1 MWILT
6 NRYGIGLV
14 NGQNAR
20 IIAFCFLTL
29 ILSAMPITALT
40 DAFAPINQQLFP
52 IKDTQKRWLAPVH
65 GAVSSLWLASLVDEP
80 LWKVADRLKV
90 VVTRDQNQLNQIET
104 ELAFCGVDAYVFP
117 DWETLTYDEL
127 SPHQDIVSERIN
139 LLTDMPTSGVLLISV
154 QTLMQRVAPPS
165 WVIGQH
171 FDLSV
176 GDTFDINTQR
186 ELLAKAGYRAVE
198 NVFEP
203 GEFAVRGS
211 IIDIFAMGQPFPLR
225 LDLFDDEIETI
236 RFFHP
241 QTQRTLTED
250 DLKALIANNDQ
261 SMGQES
267 LSLLHKLPDISKP
280 ITQFQILPAKEFPLE
295 EGREI
300 FRTNFAE
307 MFPNASSRKLELHK
321 DVMAGI
327 ASSGLEYYQPLF
339 FDLKDWEA
347 ESTLF
352 SYLPSDAL
360 FITDELISEKQA
372 DYWSQIQRRYEERRH
387 DLDKPIVAPE
397 WLYLLSN
404 ALNEQLNRYPRV
416 ILSARDELAT
426 MTDVAAIDVAATDSE
441 DMSLEQQ
448 SQLQLQTTS
457 NKQQGLVTLSALV
470 PPQLSVNHQKAEPLA
485 ELLAFLELQAQT
497 GTPVLIVAET
507 AGRREILIELFKGKI
522 DIKAYSSF
530 EDFLATDHAHKAA
543 QHNTLPHVGLTVAPI
558 ERGIY
563 VPERLVMI
571 SETQLFGR
579 QVLQTRRRRQSGVS
593 EEFLVKSVTEMTEG
607 SPIVHIEHGIG
618 RYNGLITLDVGDGE
632 QEFIHLKYADDAS
645 IYVPVAN
652 LQLISRYS
660 GGDPALAPLH
670 KIGSGKWDKAKQKA
684 LEQIHDVA
692 AELLHMQARREA
704 KVGIHFKI
712 ELSQYELFASQFAYE
727 ETPDQ
732 ANAIHAVMHDM
743 KQNQPMDRL
752 ICGDVGFGKT
762 EVAMRAAFIAVSAG
776 YQVAVLVPTTLLAGQ
791 HEDNFRDRF
800 ADWPVRIET
809 LSRFGG
815 KKHQQTVLADLAA
828 GKVDIVI
835 GTHKLLQED
844 VKFANLGLMVVDE
857 EHRFGVR
864 HKERIK
870 AIQTNVDS
878 LSMTATPIPRTLN
891 MALSGMRDMSIIAT
905 PPARRLA
912 IKTFVMQKTQALMKE
927 AILRELLRGGQ
938 VYLLH
943 NDVASIER
951 MAETIRELVPE
962 ARVGVAHGQM
972 QERQLEQIMQQF
984 YHKKFNV
991 LVCTTIIE
999 TGIDVPNANTII
1011 IERADK
1017 FGLAQLHQ
1025 LRGRVGRSH
1034 HQAYCYL
1041 LVPSIKGL
1049 KGDAKRRLHAIER
1062 ANTLGAGFM
1071 LASEDL
1077 EIRGAGEILGK
1088 QQSGNMQAIGF
1099 SLYMDMLERA
1109 TKAIKA
1115 GKEPDLNTPLSLT
1128 SEINLHSSALIPEE
1142 YLHDVHQRLLFYKRI
1157 SNADDK
1163 EALTDIRT
1171 EMIDRFGTLPDQTK
1185 QLFAIHG
1192 LRLQAEPLK
1201 INKIDANSNSMTL
1214 EFAPDTPVDALAI
1227 IKLIQ
1232 SDGQRY
1238 RMNGASGIRY
1248 SDADKLQTAQQRVTV
1263 IQELLR
1269 YFNEHMVFEST

>member
-1 MWILT
+1 
-6 NRYGIGLV
+6 
-14 NGQNAR
+14 
-20 IIAFCFLTL
+20 
-29 ILSAMPITALT
+29 MPITALT

-52 IKDTQKRWLAPVH
+52 IQNAQRRWLAPVH
-65 GAVSSLWLASLVDEP
+65 GAVSSLWLASLVQAP
-80 LWKVADRLKV
+80 IWNVAERLKV

-104 ELAFCGVDAYVFP
+104 ELAFCGVDAHVFP

-154 QTLMQRVAPPS
+154 QALMHRVAPPS
-165 WVIGQH
+165 WLIGQH

-176 GDTFDINTQR
+176 GDQFDINTQR
-186 ELLAKAGYRAVE
+186 SLLAKAGYRAVD

-236 RFFHP
+236 RFFNP
-241 QTQRTLTED
+241 QTQRTLTVD
-250 DLKALIANNDQ
+250 DLKSMMSGNDS
-261 SMGQES
+261 SMGKES

-280 ITQFQILPAKEFPLE
+280 IKQFQILPAKEFPLD
-295 EGREI
+295 EGRET
-300 FRTNFAE
+300 FRTNFAA
-307 MFPNASSRKLELHK
+307 MFPNSNSRKFELHK

-339 FDLKDWEA
+339 FDLKDWTV
-347 ESTLF
+347 ESSLF
-352 SYLPSDAL
+352 AYLPSDTL
-360 FITDELISEKQA
+360 FITDELINEKQA

-387 DLDKPIVAPE
+387 DIDKPIVAPE
-397 WLYLLSN
+397 LLYLLSN
-404 ALNEQLNRYPRV
+404 TLNEHLNHYPRV
-416 ILSARDELAT
+416 ILSARNELST
-426 MTDVAAIDVAATDSE
+426 MNDASAIDETV
-441 DMSLEQQ
+441 LE
-448 SQLQLQTTS
+448 SQLQLFEQPQLDFVQ
-457 NKQQGLVTLSALV
+457 NKQQGLVTLSALE
-470 PPQLSVNHQKAEPLA
+470 PPQLAVNHQKAEPLT
-485 ELLAFLELQAQT
+485 ELLAFLDLQAQT
-497 GTPVLIVAET
+497 ATPVLIVSET

-522 DIKAYSSF
+522 EIKAYDSF
-530 EDFLATDHAHKAA
+530 EAFLAADKTTGLNAKK
-543 QHNTLPHVGLTVAPI
+543 LPQVGLTVAPI
-558 ERGIY
+558 ERGVY
-563 VPERLVMI
+563 VPERLVLI

-593 EEFLVKSVTEMTEG
+593 EEFLVKSVTEITDG
-607 SPIVHIEHGIG
+607 SPVVHIEHGIG

-652 LQLISRYS
+652 LQMINRYS

-692 AELLHMQARREA
+692 AELLNIQARREA

-712 ELSQYELFASQFAYE
+712 DISQYELFASQFAFE

-732 ANAIHAVMHDM
+732 ASAIHAVMEDM

-791 HEDNFRDRF
+791 HEDNFRNRF

-815 KKHQQTVLADLAA
+815 KKHQDTVLTDLEA

-835 GTHKLLQED
+835 GTHKLLQPD
-844 VKFANLGLMVVDE
+844 VKFSNLGLMIVDE

-870 AIQTNVDS
+870 AIQTDVDS
-878 LSMTATPIPRTLN
+878 MSMTATPIPRTLN

-912 IKTFVMQKTQALMKE
+912 IKTFVMQKTDALMKE

-972 QERQLEQIMQQF
+972 QERQLEQVMQQY

-991 LVCTTIIE
+991 LICSTIIE

-1115 GKEPDLNTPLSLT
+1115 GKEPDLSTPLSLT

-1157 SNADDK
+1157 GNADDK

-1171 EMIDRFGTLPDQTK
+1171 EMIDRFGVLPEQTK
-1185 QLFAIHG
+1185 QLFAVHG
-1192 LRLQAEPLK
+1192 LRIQAEPLK

-1232 SDGQRY
+1232 ANGQRY

-1248 SDADKLQTAQQRVTV
+1248 QDADKLATPQQRVTV
-1263 IQELLR
+1263 IQELLS
-1269 YFNEHMVFEST
+1269 YFSKHMVVESV

>member
-1 MWILT
+1 
-6 NRYGIGLV
+6 
-14 NGQNAR
+14 
-20 IIAFCFLTL
+20 
-29 ILSAMPITALT
+29 MPITALT

-52 IKDTQKRWLAPVH
+52 IQNAQRRWLAPVH
-65 GAVSSLWLASLVDEP
+65 GAVSSLWLASLVQAP
-80 LWKVADRLKV
+80 IWNVAERLKV

-104 ELAFCGVDAYVFP
+104 ELAFCGVDAHVFP

-154 QTLMQRVAPPS
+154 QALMHRVAPPS
-165 WVIGQH
+165 WLIGQH

-176 GDTFDINTQR
+176 GDQFDINTQR
-186 ELLAKAGYRAVE
+186 SLLAKAGYRAVD

-236 RFFHP
+236 RFFNP
-241 QTQRTLTED
+241 QTQRTLTVD
-250 DLKALIANNDQ
+250 DLKSMMSGNDS
-261 SMGQES
+261 SMGKES

-280 ITQFQILPAKEFPLE
+280 IKQFQILPAKEFPLD
-295 EGREI
+295 EGRET
-300 FRTNFAE
+300 FRTNFAA
-307 MFPNASSRKLELHK
+307 MFPNSNSRKFELHK

-339 FDLKDWEA
+339 FDLKDWTV
-347 ESTLF
+347 ESSLF
-352 SYLPSDAL
+352 AYLPSDTL
-360 FITDELISEKQA
+360 FITDELINEKQA

-387 DLDKPIVAPE
+387 DIDKPIVAPE
-397 WLYLLSN
+397 LLYLLSN
-404 ALNEQLNRYPRV
+404 TLNEHLNHYPRV
-416 ILSARDELAT
+416 ILSARNELST
-426 MTDVAAIDVAATDSE
+426 MNDASAIDETV
-441 DMSLEQQ
+441 LE
-448 SQLQLQTTS
+448 SQLQLFEQPQLDFVQ
-457 NKQQGLVTLSALV
+457 NKQQGLVTLSALE
-470 PPQLSVNHQKAEPLA
+470 PPQLAVNHQKAEPLT
-485 ELLAFLELQAQT
+485 ELLAFLDLQAQT
-497 GTPVLIVAET
+497 ATPVLIVSET

-522 DIKAYSSF
+522 EIKAYDSF
-530 EDFLATDHAHKAA
+530 EAFLAADKTTGLNAKK
-543 QHNTLPHVGLTVAPI
+543 LPQVGLTVAPI
-558 ERGIY
+558 ERGVY
-563 VPERLVMI
+563 VPERLVLI

-593 EEFLVKSVTEMTEG
+593 EEFLVKSVTEITDG
-607 SPIVHIEHGIG
+607 SPVVHIEHGIG

-652 LQLISRYS
+652 LQMINRYS

-692 AELLHMQARREA
+692 AELLNIQARREA

-712 ELSQYELFASQFAYE
+712 DISQYELFASQFAFE

-732 ANAIHAVMHDM
+732 ASAIHAVMEDM

-791 HEDNFRDRF
+791 HEDNFRNRF

-815 KKHQQTVLADLAA
+815 KKHQDTVLTDLEA

-835 GTHKLLQED
+835 GTHKLLQPD
-844 VKFANLGLMVVDE
+844 VKFSNLGLMIVDE

-870 AIQTNVDS
+870 AIQTDVDS
-878 LSMTATPIPRTLN
+878 MSMTATPIPRTLN

-912 IKTFVMQKTQALMKE
+912 IKTFVMQKTDALMKE

-972 QERQLEQIMQQF
+972 QERQLEQVMQQY

-991 LVCTTIIE
+991 LICSTIIE

-1088 QQSGNMQAIGF
+1088 QQSGNMQAMGF

-1115 GKEPDLNTPLSLT
+1115 GKEPDLSTPLSLT

-1157 SNADDK
+1157 GNADDK

-1171 EMIDRFGTLPDQTK
+1171 EMIDRFGVLPEQTK
-1185 QLFAIHG
+1185 QLFAVHG
-1192 LRLQAEPLK
+1192 LRIQAEPLK

-1232 SDGQRY
+1232 ANGQHY

-1248 SDADKLQTAQQRVTV
+1248 QDADKLATPQQRVTV
-1263 IQELLR
+1263 IQELLS
-1269 YFNEHMVFEST
+1269 YFSKHMVVESV

>member
-1 MWILT
+1 
-6 NRYGIGLV
+6 
-14 NGQNAR
+14 
-20 IIAFCFLTL
+20 
-29 ILSAMPITALT
+29 MPITALT

-52 IKDTQKRWLAPVH
+52 IDNAQRRWLTPVH
-65 GAVSSLWLASLVDEP
+65 GAVSSLWLASLIQSPFWD
-80 LWKVADRLKV
+80 VAERLKV

-139 LLTDMPTSGVLLISV
+139 LLTDMPTSGVLLISI
-154 QTLMQRVAPPS
+154 QALMHRVAPPS
-165 WVIGQH
+165 WLIGQH

-176 GDTFDINTQR
+176 GDQFDINTQR

-250 DLKALIANNDQ
+250 DLKAMLSGNDS
-261 SMGQES
+261 SMGKES
-267 LSLLHKLPDISKP
+267 ISLLHKLPDISKP
-280 ITQFQILPAKEFPLE
+280 IQQFQILPAKEFPLE
-295 EGREI
+295 EGRET
-300 FRTNFAE
+300 FRMNFAA
-307 MFPNASSRKLELHK
+307 MFPNTSSRKFELYK

-327 ASSGLEYYQPLF
+327 SSSGVEYYQPLF
-339 FDLKDWEA
+339 FDLKDWA
-347 ESTLF
+347 QESSLF
-352 SYLPSDAL
+352 AYLPSNAL
-360 FITDELISEKQA
+360 LITDELISEHQVE
-372 DYWSQIQRRYEERRH
+372 YWSQIQRRYEERRH
-387 DLDKPIVAPE
+387 DIDKPIVAPE
-397 WLYLLSN
+397 LLYLLSN
-404 ALNEQLNRYPRV
+404 TLNEHLNRYPRV
-416 ILSARDELAT
+416 ILSARNELVQ
-426 MTDVAAIDVAATDSE
+426 MTDVASIDNESSVSE
-441 DMSLEQQ
+441 PPSAL
-448 SQLQLQTTS
+448 TV
-457 NKQQGLVTLSALV
+457 NKQQGLVTLNV
-470 PPQLSVNHQKAEPLA
+470 QPPPQLAVNHQKSEPLA
-485 ELLAFLELQAQT
+485 ELLAFLGLQAQAA
-497 GTPVLIVAET
+497 TPVLIVAET

-522 DIKAYSSF
+522 DITAYATF
-530 EDFLATDHAHKAA
+530 KEFLAAEHSSAL
-543 QHNTLPHVGLTVAPI
+543 NTNNQRPHVGLTVAPI
-558 ERGIY
+558 ERGVY
-563 VPERLVMI
+563 VPERLVVI

-593 EEFLVKSVTEMTEG
+593 EEFLVKSVTEMTQG

-618 RYNGLITLDVGDGE
+618 RYNGLITLDVGDGD
-632 QEFIHLKYADDAS
+632 QEFIHLKYADEAS

-652 LQLISRYS
+652 LQMISRYS

-670 KIGSGKWDKAKQKA
+670 KIGSGKWDRAKQKA

-692 AELLHMQARREA
+692 AELLNIQARREA

-712 ELSQYELFASQFAYE
+712 DISQYELFASQFAFE

-732 ANAIHAVMHDM
+732 ANAIHAVMEDM

-815 KKHQQTVLADLAA
+815 KKHQQTVLTDLAA

-835 GTHKLLQED
+835 GTHKLLQPD
-844 VKFANLGLMVVDE
+844 VKFSNLGLMIVDE

-870 AIQTNVDS
+870 AIQTDVDS
-878 LSMTATPIPRTLN
+878 MSMTATPIPRTLN

-912 IKTFVMQKTQALMKE
+912 IKTFVMQKTDALMKE

-972 QERQLEQIMQQF
+972 QERQLEQVMEQF
-984 YHKKFNV
+984 YHKNFNV
-991 LVCTTIIE
+991 LICSTIIE

-1041 LVPSIKGL
+1041 LVPSLKGL

-1115 GKEPDLNTPLSLT
+1115 GREPDLNTPLSLT

-1157 SNADDK
+1157 SNADDR
-1163 EALTDIRT
+1163 EALIDIRT

-1185 QLFAIHG
+1185 QLFAVHG
-1192 LRLQAEPLK
+1192 LRIQAEPLM

-1232 SDGQRY
+1232 NDGQRY

-1248 SDADKLQTAQQRVTV
+1248 SDSAKLATAQQRVTAV
-1263 IQELLR
+1263 QDLLR
-1269 YFNEHMVFEST
+1269 YFDNHKVVEPA

>member
-1 MWILT
+1 M
-6 NRYGIGLV
+6 
-14 NGQNAR
+14 
-20 IIAFCFLTL
+20 
-29 ILSAMPITALT
+29 
-40 DAFAPINQQLFP
+40 
-52 IKDTQKRWLAPVH
+52 
-65 GAVSSLWLASLVDEP
+65 
-80 LWKVADRLKV
+80 
-90 VVTRDQNQLNQIET
+90 
-104 ELAFCGVDAYVFP
+104 
-117 DWETLTYDEL
+117 
-127 SPHQDIVSERIN
+127 SER
-139 LLTDMPTSGVLLISV
+139 
-154 QTLMQRVAPPS
+154 Q
-165 WVIGQH
+165 
-171 FDLSV
+171 
-176 GDTFDINTQR
+176 
-186 ELLAKAGYRAVE
+186 VE
-198 NVFEP
+198 
-203 GEFAVRGS
+203 
-211 IIDIFAMGQPFPLR
+211 
-225 LDLFDDEIETI
+225 
-236 RFFHP
+236 
-241 QTQRTLTED
+241 
-250 DLKALIANNDQ
+250 
-261 SMGQES
+261 
-267 LSLLHKLPDISKP
+267 
-280 ITQFQILPAKEFPLE
+280 
-295 EGREI
+295 
-300 FRTNFAE
+300 
-307 MFPNASSRKLELHK
+307 
-321 DVMAGI
+321 
-327 ASSGLEYYQPLF
+327 
-339 FDLKDWEA
+339 
-347 ESTLF
+347 
-352 SYLPSDAL
+352 
-360 FITDELISEKQA
+360 
-372 DYWSQIQRRYEERRH
+372 YWSQIQRRYEERRH
-387 DLDKPIVAPE
+387 DIDKPVVAPE
-397 WLYLLSN
+397 LLYLLSN
-404 ALNEQLNRYPRV
+404 TLNEQLNNYPRV
-416 ILSARDELAT
+416 ILSARTELAT
-426 MTDVAAIDVAATDSE
+426 MTDVAAIDDDSLNL
-441 DMSLEQQ
+441 SFPLEPQPA
-448 SQLQLQTTS
+448 ST
-457 NKQQGLVTLSALV
+457 KQQGLVTLTAQE
-470 PPQLSVNHQKAEPLA
+470 PPQLAVNHQKAEPLA
-485 ELLAFLELQAQT
+485 ALLEFLELQAQT

-522 DIKAYSSF
+522 DIQAYASF
-530 EDFLATDHAHKAA
+530 KTFLAADKTII
-543 QHNTLPHVGLTVAPI
+543 HNGTVANNTRPQVGLTVAPI
-558 ERGIY
+558 ERGVY
-563 VPERLVMI
+563 VPERLVLI

-593 EEFLVKSVTEMTEG
+593 EEFLVKSVTEMTQG

-632 QEFIHLKYADDAS
+632 QEFIHLKYADEAS

-652 LQLISRYS
+652 LQMISRYS

-692 AELLHMQARREA
+692 AELLNMQARREA

-712 ELSQYELFASQFAYE
+712 DLSQYELFASQFEFE

-732 ANAIHAVMHDM
+732 ANAIYAVMDDM

-776 YQVAVLVPTTLLAGQ
+776 YQVAILVPTTLLAGQ

-800 ADWPVRIET
+800 ADWPIRIET

-815 KKHQQTVLADLAA
+815 KKHQQTVLEDLAA

-835 GTHKLLQED
+835 GTHKILQPD
-844 VKFANLGLMVVDE
+844 VKFSNLGLMIVDE

-870 AIQTNVDS
+870 AIQTDVDS
-878 LSMTATPIPRTLN
+878 MSMTATPIPRTLN

-905 PPARRLA
+905 PPARRLS
-912 IKTFVMQKTQALMKE
+912 IKTFVMQKTEALMKE

-972 QERQLEQIMQQF
+972 QERQLEQVMQQF

-991 LVCTTIIE
+991 LICSTIIE

-1041 LVPSIKGL
+1041 LVPSLKGL

-1115 GKEPDLNTPLSLT
+1115 GREPDLNTPLSLT

-1163 EALTDIRT
+1163 DSLIDIRT

-1185 QLFAIHG
+1185 QLFAVHG
-1192 LRLQAEPLK
+1192 LRTQAEPLM
-1201 INKIDANSNSMTL
+1201 INKIDASSNSVTL

-1248 SDADKLQTAQQRVTV
+1248 SDADKLATPQQRVIAV
-1263 IQELLR
+1263 QELLG
-1269 YFNEHMVFEST
+1269 YFSDHKVAEPA

>member
-1 MWILT
+1 M
-6 NRYGIGLV
+6 
-14 NGQNAR
+14 
-20 IIAFCFLTL
+20 
-29 ILSAMPITALT
+29 SITALT
-40 DAFAPINQQLFP
+40 DAFDPINQQLFP
-52 IKDTQKRWLAPVH
+52 IQNAERRWLAPVH
-65 GAVSSLWLASLVDEP
+65 GAVSSLWLASLVQTP
-80 LWKVADRLKV
+80 LWDVADRLKV

-154 QTLMQRVAPPS
+154 QALMHRVAPPS
-165 WVIGQH
+165 WLIGQH

-176 GDTFDINTQR
+176 GDRFDINTQR

-236 RFFHP
+236 RFFNP
-241 QTQRTLTED
+241 QTQRTLTVD
-250 DLKALIANNDQ
+250 DLKTMISGNDS
-261 SMGQES
+261 SMGKES

-280 ITQFQILPAKEFPLE
+280 IKQFQILPAKEFPLD
-295 EGREI
+295 EGRET
-300 FRTNFAE
+300 FRTNFAA
-307 MFPNASSRKLELHK
+307 MFPNASSRKSELHK

-339 FDLKDWEA
+339 FDLKDWMA
-347 ESTLF
+347 ESNLF

-360 FITDELISEKQA
+360 FITDELINEKQA

-387 DLDKPIVAPE
+387 DIDKPIVAPE
-397 WLYLLSN
+397 LLYLLSN
-404 ALNEQLNRYPRV
+404 SLNEHLNHYPRV
-416 ILSARDELAT
+416 ILSARNELAT
-426 MTDVAAIDVAATDSE
+426 MTDVAAIDSIDNDDATLASE
-441 DMSLEQQ
+441 QLSL
-448 SQLQLQTTS
+448 TP
-457 NKQQGLVTLSALV
+457 KKQGLVTLSAQE
-470 PPQLSVNHQKAEPLA
+470 PPQLPVNHQKAEPLS

-497 GTPVLIVAET
+497 ATPVLIVAET
-507 AGRREILIELFKGKI
+507 AGRREILIELFKGQL
-522 DIKAYSSF
+522 DVKAYDSF
-530 EDFLATDHAHKAA
+530 EAFLAADKSK
-543 QHNTLPHVGLTVAPI
+543 NKSNKLPQVGLTIAPI
-558 ERGIY
+558 ERGVY
-563 VPERLVMI
+563 VPERLVVI

-593 EEFLVKSVTEMTEG
+593 EEFLVKSVTEITEG
-607 SPIVHIEHGIG
+607 SPVVHIEHGIG

-652 LQLISRYS
+652 LQMINRYS

-692 AELLHMQARREA
+692 AELLNMQARREA

-712 ELSQYELFASQFAYE
+712 DPSQYELFASQFAFE

-732 ANAIHAVMHDM
+732 ANAIHAVMEDM
-743 KQNQPMDRL
+743 RQNQPMDRL

-815 KKHQQTVLADLAA
+815 KKHQDTVLTDLAA

-835 GTHKLLQED
+835 GTHKLLQPD
-844 VKFANLGLMVVDE
+844 VKFSNLGLMIVDE

-870 AIQTNVDS
+870 AIQTDVDS
-878 LSMTATPIPRTLN
+878 MSMTATPIPRTLN

-912 IKTFVMQKTQALMKE
+912 IKTFVMQKTDALLKE

-951 MAETIRELVPE
+951 MAETVRELVPE

-972 QERQLEQIMQQF
+972 QERQLEQVMQQF

-991 LVCTTIIE
+991 LICSTIIE
-999 TGIDVPNANTII
+999 TGIDVPNATTII

-1115 GKEPDLNTPLSLT
+1115 GKEPDLSTPLSLT

-1185 QLFAIHG
+1185 QLFAVHG
-1192 LRLQAEPLK
+1192 LRIQAEPLK
-1201 INKIDANSNSMTL
+1201 INKIDANSSSLTL

-1227 IKLIQ
+1227 IQLIQ
-1232 SDGQRY
+1232 KDGQRY

-1248 SDADKLQTAQQRVTV
+1248 QDSNKLATPQQRVSV
-1263 IQELLR
+1263 IQDLLR
-1269 YFNEHMVFEST
+1269 YFSEHTVTESA

>member
-1 MWILT
+1 
-6 NRYGIGLV
+6 
-14 NGQNAR
+14 
-20 IIAFCFLTL
+20 
-29 ILSAMPITALT
+29 MPITALT

-52 IKDTQKRWLAPVH
+52 IDNAQRRWLTPVH
-65 GAVSSLWLASLVDEP
+65 GAVSSLWLASLIQSPFWD
-80 LWKVADRLKV
+80 VAERLKV

-139 LLTDMPTSGVLLISV
+139 LLTDMPTSGVLLISI
-154 QTLMQRVAPPS
+154 QALMHRVAPPS
-165 WVIGQH
+165 WLIGQH

-176 GDTFDINTQR
+176 GDQFDINTQR

-250 DLKALIANNDQ
+250 DLKAMLSGNDS
-261 SMGQES
+261 SMGKES
-267 LSLLHKLPDISKP
+267 ISLLHKLPDISKP
-280 ITQFQILPAKEFPLE
+280 IQQFQILPAKEFPLE
-295 EGREI
+295 EGRET
-300 FRTNFAE
+300 FRMNFAA
-307 MFPNASSRKLELHK
+307 MFPNTSSRKFELYK

-327 ASSGLEYYQPLF
+327 SSSGVEYYQPLF
-339 FDLKDWEA
+339 FDLKDWVQ
-347 ESTLF
+347 ESSLF
-352 SYLPSDAL
+352 AYLPSNAL
-360 FITDELISEKQA
+360 LITDELISEHQVE
-372 DYWSQIQRRYEERRH
+372 YWSQIQRRYEERRH
-387 DLDKPIVAPE
+387 DIDKPIVAPE
-397 WLYLLSN
+397 LLYLLSN
-404 ALNEQLNRYPRV
+404 TLNEHLNRYPRV
-416 ILSARDELAT
+416 ILSARNELVQ
-426 MTDVAAIDVAATDSE
+426 MTDVASIDNESSVSALTV
-441 DMSLEQQ
+441 
-448 SQLQLQTTS
+448 
-457 NKQQGLVTLSALV
+457 NKQQGLVTLNV
-470 PPQLSVNHQKAEPLA
+470 QPPPQLAVNHQKSEPLA
-485 ELLAFLELQAQT
+485 ELLAFLGLQAQAA
-497 GTPVLIVAET
+497 TPVLIVAET

-522 DIKAYSSF
+522 DVTAYATF
-530 EDFLATDHAHKAA
+530 KEFLAAEHSSAL
-543 QHNTLPHVGLTVAPI
+543 NTNNQRPHVGLTVAPI
-558 ERGIY
+558 ERGVY
-563 VPERLVMI
+563 VPERLVII

-593 EEFLVKSVTEMTEG
+593 EEFLVKSVTEMTQG

-618 RYNGLITLDVGDGE
+618 RYNGLITLDVGDGD
-632 QEFIHLKYADDAS
+632 QEFIHLKYADEAS

-652 LQLISRYS
+652 LQMISRYS

-670 KIGSGKWDKAKQKA
+670 KIGSGKWDRAKQKA

-692 AELLHMQARREA
+692 AELLNIQARREA

-712 ELSQYELFASQFAYE
+712 DISQYELFASQFAFE

-732 ANAIHAVMHDM
+732 ANAIHAVMEDM

-815 KKHQQTVLADLAA
+815 KKHQQTVLTDLAA

-835 GTHKLLQED
+835 GTHKLLQPD
-844 VKFANLGLMVVDE
+844 VKFSNLGLMIVDE

-870 AIQTNVDS
+870 AIQTDVDS
-878 LSMTATPIPRTLN
+878 MSMTATPIPRTLN

-912 IKTFVMQKTQALMKE
+912 IKTFVMQKTDALMKE

-972 QERQLEQIMQQF
+972 QERQLEQVMEQF
-984 YHKKFNV
+984 YHKNFNV
-991 LVCTTIIE
+991 LICSTIIE

-1041 LVPSIKGL
+1041 LVPSLKGL

-1115 GKEPDLNTPLSLT
+1115 GREPDLNTPLSLT

-1157 SNADDK
+1157 SNADDR
-1163 EALTDIRT
+1163 EALIDIRT

-1185 QLFAIHG
+1185 QLFAVHG
-1192 LRLQAEPLK
+1192 LRIQAEPLM

-1232 SDGQRY
+1232 TDGQRY

-1248 SDADKLQTAQQRVTV
+1248 SDSAKLATAQQRVTAV
-1263 IQELLR
+1263 QDLLR
-1269 YFNEHMVFEST
+1269 YFDNHKVVEPA

>member
-1 MWILT
+1 
-6 NRYGIGLV
+6 
-14 NGQNAR
+14 
-20 IIAFCFLTL
+20 
-29 ILSAMPITALT
+29 MPITALT

-52 IKDTQKRWLAPVH
+52 IDNAQRRWLTPVH
-65 GAVSSLWLASLVDEP
+65 GAVSSLWLASLIQSPFWD
-80 LWKVADRLKV
+80 VAERLKV

-139 LLTDMPTSGVLLISV
+139 LLTDMPTSGVLLISI
-154 QTLMQRVAPPS
+154 QALMHRVAPPS
-165 WVIGQH
+165 WLIGQH

-176 GDTFDINTQR
+176 GDQFDINTQR

-250 DLKALIANNDQ
+250 DLKAMLSGNDS
-261 SMGQES
+261 SMGKES
-267 LSLLHKLPDISKP
+267 ISLLHKLPDISKP
-280 ITQFQILPAKEFPLE
+280 IQQFQILPAKEFPLE
-295 EGREI
+295 EGRET
-300 FRTNFAE
+300 FRMNFAA
-307 MFPNASSRKLELHK
+307 MFPNTSSRKFELYK

-327 ASSGLEYYQPLF
+327 SSSGVEYYQPLF
-339 FDLKDWEA
+339 FDLKDWA
-347 ESTLF
+347 QESSLF
-352 SYLPSDAL
+352 AYLPSNAL
-360 FITDELISEKQA
+360 LITDELISEHQVE
-372 DYWSQIQRRYEERRH
+372 YWSQIQRRYEERRH
-387 DLDKPIVAPE
+387 DIDKPIVAPE
-397 WLYLLSN
+397 LLYLLSN
-404 ALNEQLNRYPRV
+404 TLNEHLNRYPRV
-416 ILSARDELAT
+416 ILSARNELVQ
-426 MTDVAAIDVAATDSE
+426 MTDVASIDNESSVSE
-441 DMSLEQQ
+441 PPSAL
-448 SQLQLQTTS
+448 TV
-457 NKQQGLVTLSALV
+457 NKQQGLVTLNV
-470 PPQLSVNHQKAEPLA
+470 QPPPQLAVNHQKSEPLA
-485 ELLAFLELQAQT
+485 ELLAFLGLQAQAA
-497 GTPVLIVAET
+497 TPVLIVAET

-522 DIKAYSSF
+522 DVTAYATF
-530 EDFLATDHAHKAA
+530 KEFLAAEHSSAL
-543 QHNTLPHVGLTVAPI
+543 NTNNQRPHVGLTVAPI
-558 ERGIY
+558 ERGVY
-563 VPERLVMI
+563 VPERLVVI

-593 EEFLVKSVTEMTEG
+593 EEFLVKSVTEMTQG

-618 RYNGLITLDVGDGE
+618 RYNGLITLDVGDGD
-632 QEFIHLKYADDAS
+632 QEFIHLKYADEAS

-652 LQLISRYS
+652 LQMISRYS

-670 KIGSGKWDKAKQKA
+670 KIGSGKWDRAKQKA

-692 AELLHMQARREA
+692 AELLNIQARREA

-712 ELSQYELFASQFAYE
+712 DISQYELFASQFAFE

-732 ANAIHAVMHDM
+732 ANAIHAVMEDM

-815 KKHQQTVLADLAA
+815 KKHQQTVLTDLAA

-835 GTHKLLQED
+835 GTHKLLQPD
-844 VKFANLGLMVVDE
+844 VKFSNLGLMIVDE

-870 AIQTNVDS
+870 AIQTDVDS
-878 LSMTATPIPRTLN
+878 MSMTATPIPRTLN

-912 IKTFVMQKTQALMKE
+912 IKTFVMQKTDALMKE

-972 QERQLEQIMQQF
+972 QERQLEQVMEQF
-984 YHKKFNV
+984 YHKNFNV
-991 LVCTTIIE
+991 LICSTIIE

-1041 LVPSIKGL
+1041 LVPSLKGL

-1115 GKEPDLNTPLSLT
+1115 GREPDLNTPLSLT

-1157 SNADDK
+1157 SNADDR
-1163 EALTDIRT
+1163 EALIDIRT

-1185 QLFAIHG
+1185 QLFAVHG
-1192 LRLQAEPLK
+1192 LRIQAEPLM

-1232 SDGQRY
+1232 TDGQRY

-1248 SDADKLQTAQQRVTV
+1248 SDSAKLATAQQRVTAV
-1263 IQELLR
+1263 QELLR
-1269 YFNEHMVFEST
+1269 YFDNHKVVEPA

>member
-1 MWILT
+1 
-6 NRYGIGLV
+6 
-14 NGQNAR
+14 
-20 IIAFCFLTL
+20 
-29 ILSAMPITALT
+29 MPITALT
-40 DAFAPINQQLFP
+40 DAFDPINQQLFP
-52 IKDTQKRWLAPVH
+52 IQNAQRRWLAPVH
-65 GAVSSLWLASLVDEP
+65 GAVSSLWLASLVQGSIWD
-80 LWKVADRLKV
+80 VADRLKV

-154 QTLMQRVAPPS
+154 QALMHRVAPPS
-165 WVIGQH
+165 WLIGQH

-176 GDTFDINTQR
+176 GDQFDINTQR
-186 ELLAKAGYRAVE
+186 GLLAKAGYRAVE

-236 RFFHP
+236 RFFNP
-241 QTQRTLTED
+241 QTQRTLTVD
-250 DLKALIANNDQ
+250 DLKSMMSGNDS
-261 SMGQES
+261 SMDKES

-280 ITQFQILPAKEFPLE
+280 IQQFQILPAKEFPLD
-295 EGREI
+295 EGRET
-300 FRTNFAE
+300 FRTNFAAI
-307 MFPNASSRKLELHK
+307 FPNTSSRKFELHK

-347 ESTLF
+347 ESSLF
-352 SYLPSDAL
+352 AYLPSNAL
-360 FITDELISEKQA
+360 FITDELINEKQA

-387 DLDKPIVAPE
+387 DIDKPIVAPE
-397 WLYLLSN
+397 LLYLLSN
-404 ALNEQLNRYPRV
+404 KLNEHLNDYPRV
-416 ILSARDELAT
+416 ILSARDELAL
-426 MTDVAAIDVAATDSE
+426 MTDVADVDNESS
-441 DMSLEQQ
+441 SLEPA
-448 SQLQLQTTS
+448 S
-457 NKQQGLVTLSALV
+457 NKPQGLVRLSAQS
-470 PPQLSVNHQKAEPLA
+470 PPQLAVNHQKSEPLA
-485 ELLAFLELQAQT
+485 ELLAFLEIQEKT
-497 GTPVLIVAET
+497 STPVLIVAET
-507 AGRREILIELFKGKI
+507 AGRREILIELFKGKV
-522 DIKAYSSF
+522 DIKAYDSF
-530 EDFLATDHAHKAA
+530 EAFLVADKTSGIGYSK
-543 QHNTLPHVGLTVAPI
+543 LPKVGLTVAPI
-558 ERGIY
+558 ERGVY
-563 VPERLVMI
+563 VPERLVLI

-593 EEFLVKSVTEMTEG
+593 EEFLVKSVTEITQG
-607 SPIVHIEHGIG
+607 SPVVHIEHGVG

-632 QEFIHLKYADDAS
+632 QEFIHLKYDGDAS

-652 LQLISRYS
+652 LQMINRYS

-692 AELLHMQARREA
+692 AELLNMQARREA

-712 ELSQYELFASQFAYE
+712 DSSQYDLFASQFAFE

-732 ANAIHAVMHDM
+732 ANAIHAVMEDM

-815 KKHQQTVLADLAA
+815 KKHQDTVLADLAA

-835 GTHKLLQED
+835 GTHKLLQPD
-844 VKFANLGLMVVDE
+844 VKFSNLGLMIVDE

-870 AIQTNVDS
+870 AIQTDVDS
-878 LSMTATPIPRTLN
+878 MSMTATPIPRTLN

-912 IKTFVMQKTQALMKE
+912 IKTFVMQKTEALMKE

-972 QERQLEQIMQQF
+972 QERQLEQVMQQY

-991 LVCTTIIE
+991 LVCSTIIE

-1088 QQSGNMQAIGF
+1088 QQSGNMQVIGF

-1115 GKEPDLNTPLSLT
+1115 GKQPDLSTPLSLT

-1171 EMIDRFGTLPDQTK
+1171 EMIDRFGILPDQTK

-1201 INKIDANSNSMTL
+1201 INKIDANGSSMTL

-1232 SDGQRY
+1232 TDGQRY

-1248 SDADKLQTAQQRVTV
+1248 QNADKLETPQQRVTV

-1269 YFNEHMVFEST
+1269 YFSEHMVSEPA

>member
-1 MWILT
+1 MP
-6 NRYGIGLV
+6 
-14 NGQNAR
+14 
-20 IIAFCFLTL
+20 F
-29 ILSAMPITALT
+29 MPITALT
-40 DAFAPINQQLFP
+40 DAFYPINKRLFP
-52 IKDTQKRWLAPVH
+52 IKDHQRRWLSPVH
-65 GAVSSLWLASLVDEP
+65 GAVGSLWLASLVSTD
-80 LWKVADRLKV
+80 LWEVANRLKV
-90 VVTRDQNQLNQIET
+90 MVARDQNQLNQIET

-139 LLTDMPTSGVLLISV
+139 LLTDMPTTGILLISV

-165 WVIGQH
+165 WLIGQH

-176 GDTFDINTQR
+176 GDIFDINTQR
-186 ELLAKAGYRAVE
+186 GLLAKAGYRAVD

-211 IIDIFAMGQPFPLR
+211 VIDIFAMGQPFPLR

-250 DLKALIANNDQ
+250 DLRAMMSGNDT
-261 SMGQES
+261 SMGAES
-267 LSLLHKLPDISKP
+267 LSLLHKLPDISKS
-280 ITQFQILPAKEFPLE
+280 IEKFQILPAKEFPLD
-295 EGREI
+295 EGRET
-300 FRTNFAE
+300 FRTNFAA
-307 MFPNASSRKLELHK
+307 MFPNASSRKFELHK

-339 FDLKDWEA
+339 FEA
-347 ESTLF
+347 EDWLQQSSLF
-352 SYLPSDAL
+352 NYLPSNAL
-360 FITDELISEKQA
+360 FITDELIGERQV

-387 DLDKPIVAPE
+387 DIDKPVLAPDL
-397 WLYLLSN
+397 LYMPANLF
-404 ALNEQLNRYPRV
+404 NEQLNNYPRV
-416 ILSARDELAT
+416 IVSARNELTVNHRVDKA
-426 MTDVAAIDVAATDSE
+426 DSAK
-441 DMSLEQQ
+441 DANIM
-448 SQLQLQTTS
+448 
-457 NKQQGLVTLSALV
+457 QGLVTLSAQE
-470 PPQLSVNHQKAEPLA
+470 PPQLSVNHQKTEPLA
-485 ELLAFLELQAQT
+485 DLLTFLELQIQT
-497 GTPVLIVAET
+497 NTPVLIVAET

-522 DIKAYSSF
+522 DIKAYDSLK
-530 EDFLATDHAHKAA
+530 DFLAIDHSNV
-543 QHNTLPHVGLTVAPI
+543 NTNNNLPHVGLTVAPI
-558 ERGIY
+558 ERGVY
-563 VPERLVMI
+563 VPERLVVI

-593 EEFLVKSVTEMTEG
+593 EEFLVKSVTELTQG
-607 SPIVHIEHGIG
+607 SPVVHIEHGIG
-618 RYNGLITLDVGDGE
+618 RYHGLIILDVGDGE
-632 QEFIHLKYADDAS
+632 QEFIHLKYADEAS

-652 LQLISRYS
+652 LQMISRYS

-670 KIGSGKWDKAKQKA
+670 KIGSGKWDKAKHKA
-684 LEQIHDVA
+684 LQQIHDVA
-692 AELLHMQARREA
+692 AELLNMQARREA

-712 ELSQYELFASQFAYE
+712 EHSQYELFASQFAFE

-732 ANAIHAVMHDM
+732 ANAIYAVMEDM

-776 YQVAVLVPTTLLAGQ
+776 YQVAILVPTTLLAGQ

-815 KKHQQTVLADLAA
+815 KKHQDTVLADLAA

-835 GTHKLLQED
+835 GTHKLLQKD
-844 VKFANLGLMVVDE
+844 VQFVNLGLMIVDE

-912 IKTFVMQKTQALMKE
+912 IKTFVMQKTDSLMKE

-951 MAETIRELVPE
+951 MAETVRELVPE

-984 YHKKFNV
+984 YHKNFNV
-991 LVCTTIIE
+991 LICSTIIE

-1041 LVPSIKGL
+1041 LVPSLKGL

-1142 YLHDVHQRLLFYKRI
+1142 YVHDVHQRLLFYKRI
-1157 SNADDK
+1157 GNADDK
-1163 EALTDIRT
+1163 ELLDDIRT
-1171 EMIDRFGTLPDQTK
+1171 EMIDRFGTLPNQTK
-1185 QLFAIHG
+1185 QLFAVHS
-1192 LRLQAEPLK
+1192 LRLQAEPLL
-1201 INKIDANSNSMTL
+1201 INKIDANSTNVTL

-1232 SDGQRY
+1232 SDSKRY

-1248 SDADKLQTAQQRVTV
+1248 SDADKLESAQQRVNA
-1263 IQELLR
+1263 IQELLQ
-1269 YFNEHMVFEST
+1269 YFAKHRVEEPA

>member
-1 MWILT
+1 M
-6 NRYGIGLV
+6 
-14 NGQNAR
+14 
-20 IIAFCFLTL
+20 
-29 ILSAMPITALT
+29 SITALT

-52 IKDTQKRWLAPVH
+52 IKDTQRRWLAPVH
-65 GAVSSLWLASLVDEP
+65 GAVSSLWLASLVQTP
-80 LWKVADRLKV
+80 LWNVADRLKV

-139 LLTDMPTSGVLLISV
+139 LLTDMPSSGVMLISV
-154 QTLMQRVAPPS
+154 QALMHRVAPPS
-165 WVIGQH
+165 WLIGQH

-176 GDTFDINTQR
+176 GDVFDINSQR
-186 ELLAKAGYRAVE
+186 ELLVTAGYLSVE

-250 DLKALIANNDQ
+250 DLKSMLSGNDS

-267 LSLLHKLPDISKP
+267 ISLLHKLPDISKP
-280 ITQFQILPAKEFPLE
+280 IEQFQILPAKEFPLE
-295 EGREI
+295 EGRET
-300 FRTNFAE
+300 FRMNFAAL
-307 MFPNASSRKLELHK
+307 FPNTSSRKSELHK

-339 FDLKDWEA
+339 FDLENWA
-347 ESTLF
+347 NQSSLF
-352 SYLPSDAL
+352 AYLPSDAL
-360 FITDELISEKQA
+360 FITDELIGERQA

-387 DLDKPIVAPE
+387 DVDNPIVAPE
-397 WLYLLSN
+397 LLYLLSN
-404 ALNEQLNRYPRV
+404 TLHEHLNNYPRV
-416 ILSARDELAT
+416 ILSARTELAT
-426 MTDVAAIDVAATDSE
+426 MSDVAAIEQDSLPLDLTDKS
-441 DMSLEQQ
+441 STQ
-448 SQLQLQTTS
+448 
-457 NKQQGLVTLSALV
+457 KQKGLVTLSAQE
-470 PPQLSVNHQKAEPLA
+470 PPQLAVNHQKAEPLA
-485 ELLAFLELQAQT
+485 ELLDFLQLQSQT
-497 GTPVLIVAET
+497 ATPVLIVAET
-507 AGRREILIELFKGKI
+507 AGRREILLELFKGKI
-522 DIKAYSSF
+522 DITAYASF
-530 EDFLATDHAHKAA
+530 KDFLAADRT
-543 QHNTLPHVGLTVAPI
+543 TLISANVRPKVGLTVAPI
-558 ERGIY
+558 ERGVY
-563 VPERLVMI
+563 VPERLVLI

-593 EEFLVKSVTEMTEG
+593 EEFLVKSVTEMTQG

-618 RYNGLITLDVGDGE
+618 RYNGLIILDVGNGE
-632 QEFIHLKYADDAS
+632 QEFIHLKYADEAS

-652 LQLISRYS
+652 LQMISRYS

-670 KIGSGKWDKAKQKA
+670 KIGSGKWDRAKQKA

-692 AELLHMQARREA
+692 AELLNMQARREA

-712 ELSQYELFASQFAYE
+712 DISQYELFASQFEFE

-732 ANAIHAVMHDM
+732 ANAIHAVMDDM

-776 YQVAVLVPTTLLAGQ
+776 YQVAILVPTTLLAGQ

-800 ADWPVRIET
+800 ADWPIRIET

-815 KKHQQTVLADLAA
+815 KKHQQTVLTDLAA

-835 GTHKLLQED
+835 GTHKLLQPD
-844 VKFANLGLMVVDE
+844 VQFSNLGLMIVDE

-870 AIQTNVDS
+870 AIQTDVDS
-878 LSMTATPIPRTLN
+878 MSMTATPIPRTLN

-905 PPARRLA
+905 PPARRLS
-912 IKTFVMQKTQALMKE
+912 IKTFVMAKSEALMKE

-972 QERQLEQIMQQF
+972 PENQLEQVMQQY

-991 LVCTTIIE
+991 LICSTIIE

-1041 LVPSIKGL
+1041 LVPSLKGL

-1157 SNADDK
+1157 SNADDRD
-1163 EALTDIRT
+1163 ALIDIRT
-1171 EMIDRFGTLPDQTK
+1171 EMIDRFGTLPEQTK
-1185 QLFAIHG
+1185 QLFAVHS
-1192 LRLQAEPLK
+1192 LRIQAEPLM
-1201 INKIDANSNSMTL
+1201 INKIDASSNSVTL

-1238 RMNGASGIRY
+1238 RMNGASGIRF
-1248 SDADKLQTAQQRVTV
+1248 SDADKLATAQQRVTV
-1263 IQELLR
+1263 VQELLS
-1269 YFNEHMVFEST
+1269 YFDEHTAAEMA

>member
-1 MWILT
+1 
-6 NRYGIGLV
+6 
-14 NGQNAR
+14 
-20 IIAFCFLTL
+20 
-29 ILSAMPITALT
+29 MPITALT

-52 IKDTQKRWLAPVH
+52 IDNAQRRWLTPVH
-65 GAVSSLWLASLVDEP
+65 GAVSSLWLASLIQSPFWD
-80 LWKVADRLKV
+80 VAERLKV

-139 LLTDMPTSGVLLISV
+139 LLTDMPTSGVLLISI
-154 QTLMQRVAPPS
+154 QALMHRVAPPS
-165 WVIGQH
+165 WLIGQH

-176 GDTFDINTQR
+176 GDQFDINTQR

-250 DLKALIANNDQ
+250 DLKAMLSGNDS
-261 SMGQES
+261 SMGKES
-267 LSLLHKLPDISKP
+267 ISLLHKLPDISKP
-280 ITQFQILPAKEFPLE
+280 IQQFQILPAKEFPLE
-295 EGREI
+295 EGRET
-300 FRTNFAE
+300 FRMNFAA
-307 MFPNASSRKLELHK
+307 MFPNTSSRKFELYK

-327 ASSGLEYYQPLF
+327 SSSGVEYYQPLF
-339 FDLKDWEA
+339 FDLKDWA
-347 ESTLF
+347 QESSLF
-352 SYLPSDAL
+352 AYLPSNAL
-360 FITDELISEKQA
+360 LISDELISEHQVE
-372 DYWSQIQRRYEERRH
+372 YWSQIQRRYEERRH
-387 DLDKPIVAPE
+387 DIDKPIVAPE
-397 WLYLLSN
+397 LLYLLSN
-404 ALNEQLNRYPRV
+404 TLNEHLNRYPRV
-416 ILSARDELAT
+416 ILSARNELVQ
-426 MTDVAAIDVAATDSE
+426 MTDVASIDNESSVSE
-441 DMSLEQQ
+441 PPSAL
-448 SQLQLQTTS
+448 TV
-457 NKQQGLVTLSALV
+457 NKQQGLVTLNV
-470 PPQLSVNHQKAEPLA
+470 QPPPQLAVNHQKSEPLA
-485 ELLAFLELQAQT
+485 ELLAFLGLQAQAA
-497 GTPVLIVAET
+497 TPVLIVAET

-522 DIKAYSSF
+522 DVTAYATF
-530 EDFLATDHAHKAA
+530 KEFLAAEHSSAS
-543 QHNTLPHVGLTVAPI
+543 NTNNQRPHVGLTVAPI
-558 ERGIY
+558 ERGVY
-563 VPERLVMI
+563 VPERLVVI

-579 QVLQTRRRRQSGVS
+579 QVLQTRRRRQSGVT
-593 EEFLVKSVTEMTEG
+593 EEFLVKSVTEMTQG

-618 RYNGLITLDVGDGE
+618 RYNGLITLDVGDGD
-632 QEFIHLKYADDAS
+632 QEFIHLKYADEAS

-652 LQLISRYS
+652 LQMISRYS

-670 KIGSGKWDKAKQKA
+670 KIGSGKWDRAKQKA

-692 AELLHMQARREA
+692 AELLNIQARREA

-712 ELSQYELFASQFAYE
+712 DISQYELFASQFAFE

-732 ANAIHAVMHDM
+732 ANAIHAVMEDM

-815 KKHQQTVLADLAA
+815 KKHQQTVLTDLAA

-835 GTHKLLQED
+835 GTHKLLQPD
-844 VKFANLGLMVVDE
+844 VKFSNLGLMIVDE

-870 AIQTNVDS
+870 AIQTDVDS
-878 LSMTATPIPRTLN
+878 MSMTATPIPRTLN

-912 IKTFVMQKTQALMKE
+912 IKTFVMQKTDALMKE

-972 QERQLEQIMQQF
+972 QERQLEQVMEQF
-984 YHKKFNV
+984 YHKNFNV
-991 LVCTTIIE
+991 LICSTIIE

-1041 LVPSIKGL
+1041 LVPSLKGL

-1115 GKEPDLNTPLSLT
+1115 GREPDLNTPLSLT

-1157 SNADDK
+1157 SNADDR
-1163 EALTDIRT
+1163 EALIDIRT

-1185 QLFAIHG
+1185 QLFAVHG
-1192 LRLQAEPLK
+1192 LRIQAEPLM

-1232 SDGQRY
+1232 TDGQRY

-1248 SDADKLQTAQQRVTV
+1248 SDSAKLATAQQRVTAV
-1263 IQELLR
+1263 QDLLR
-1269 YFNEHMVFEST
+1269 YFDNHKVVEPA

>member
-1 MWILT
+1 
-6 NRYGIGLV
+6 
-14 NGQNAR
+14 
-20 IIAFCFLTL
+20 
-29 ILSAMPITALT
+29 MPITALT
-40 DAFAPINQQLFP
+40 DAFDPINQQLFP
-52 IKDTQKRWLAPVH
+52 IQDAQRRWLAPVH
-65 GAVSSLWLASLVDEP
+65 GAVSSLWLASLMQAPIWNV
-80 LWKVADRLKV
+80 VDRLKV

-154 QTLMQRVAPPS
+154 QALMHRVAPPS
-165 WVIGQH
+165 WLIGQH

-176 GDTFDINTQR
+176 GDQFDINTQR
-186 ELLAKAGYRAVE
+186 GLLAKAGYRAVE

-236 RFFHP
+236 RFFNP
-241 QTQRTLTED
+241 QTQRTLTVED
-250 DLKALIANNDQ
+250 LNAMMTGNDM
-261 SMGQES
+261 SMAKES

-280 ITQFQILPAKEFPLE
+280 IAQFQILPAKEFPLD
-295 EGREI
+295 EGRET
-300 FRTNFAE
+300 FRTNFAA
-307 MFPNASSRKLELHK
+307 MFPNASSRKFELHK

-327 ASSGLEYYQPLF
+327 ASSGIEYYQPLF

-347 ESTLF
+347 ESSLF
-352 SYLPSDAL
+352 AYLPSDAL
-360 FITDELISEKQA
+360 FITDELINEKQV

-387 DLDKPIVAPE
+387 DIDKPIVAPE
-397 WLYLLSN
+397 LLYLLSN
-404 ALNEQLNRYPRV
+404 TLNEHLNRYPRV
-416 ILSARDELAT
+416 ILSARDELTT
-426 MTDVAAIDVAATDSE
+426 MTNNVAAMDSE
-441 DMSLEQQ
+441 NAALER
-448 SQLQLQTTS
+448 LTTN
-457 NKQQGLVTLSALV
+457 NKPGLVTLSAQE
-470 PPQLSVNHQKAEPLA
+470 PPQLAVNHQKAEPLSA
-485 ELLAFLELQAQT
+485 LLEFLNLQAQT
-497 GTPVLIVAET
+497 ATPVLVVAET

-522 DIKAYSSF
+522 DIKAYDSF
-530 EDFLATDHAHKAA
+530 EDFLAADNDSDLNDN
-543 QHNTLPHVGLTVAPI
+543 QRPQVGLTVAPI
-558 ERGIY
+558 ERGVY
-563 VPERLVMI
+563 VPERLVLI

-593 EEFLVKSVTEMTEG
+593 EEFLVKSVTEITEG
-607 SPIVHIEHGIG
+607 SPVVHIEHGIG
-618 RYNGLITLDVGDGE
+618 RYHGLITLDVGDGE

-652 LQLISRYS
+652 LQMINRYS

-692 AELLHMQARREA
+692 AELLNMQARREA

-712 ELSQYELFASQFAYE
+712 DSSQYELFASQFAFE

-732 ANAIHAVMHDM
+732 THAIHAVMEDM
-743 KQNQPMDRL
+743 RQNQPMDRL

-815 KKHQQTVLADLAA
+815 KKHQDTVLADLAD

-835 GTHKLLQED
+835 GTHKLLQPD
-844 VKFANLGLMVVDE
+844 VKFSNLGLMIVDE

-870 AIQTNVDS
+870 AIQTDVDS
-878 LSMTATPIPRTLN
+878 MSMTATPIPRTLN

-912 IKTFVMQKTQALMKE
+912 IKTFVMQKTEALLKE

-972 QERQLEQIMQQF
+972 QERQLEQVMQQF

-991 LVCTTIIE
+991 LICSTIIE

-1115 GKEPDLNTPLSLT
+1115 GKEPDLSTPLSLT

-1185 QLFAIHG
+1185 QLFAVHG

-1201 INKIDANSNSMTL
+1201 INKIDANSSSMTL

-1232 SDGQRY
+1232 KDGQHY

-1248 SDADKLQTAQQRVTV
+1248 QDAKKLATPQQRVTV

-1269 YFNEHMVFEST
+1269 YFSEHMVAESA

>member
-1 MWILT
+1 
-6 NRYGIGLV
+6 
-14 NGQNAR
+14 
-20 IIAFCFLTL
+20 
-29 ILSAMPITALT
+29 MPITALT
-40 DAFAPINQQLFP
+40 DAFSPINEQLFP
-52 IKDTQKRWLAPVH
+52 IKNNERRWLAPVH
-65 GAVSSLWLASLVDEP
+65 GAVSSLWLASLVSAP
-80 LWKVADRLKV
+80 LWQLADRLKV

-139 LLTDMPTSGVLLISV
+139 LLTDMPTSGVLLISI
-154 QTLMQRVAPPS
+154 QALMHRVAPPS
-165 WVIGQH
+165 WLIGQH

-176 GDTFDINTQR
+176 GDRFDINTQR
-186 ELLAKAGYRAVE
+186 GLLAKAGYRAVD

-225 LDLFDDEIETI
+225 LDLFDDEIESI

-241 QTQRTLTED
+241 QTQRTLTND
-250 DLKALIANNDQ
+250 DLKAMLSGNDS
-261 SMGQES
+261 SMGQEA

-280 ITQFQILPAKEFPLE
+280 IQEFQILPAKEFPLD
-295 EGREI
+295 EGRET
-300 FRTNFAE
+300 FRMNFAA
-307 MFPNASSRKLELHK
+307 MFPNSSSRKFELHK

-339 FDLKDWEA
+339 FDLETWHQ
-347 ESTLF
+347 ESSLF
-352 SYLPSDAL
+352 AYFPEDAL
-360 FITDELISEKQA
+360 FIVDELIGERQA

-387 DLDKPIVAPE
+387 DIDKPIVAPE
-397 WLYLLSN
+397 LLYLLSN
-404 ALNEQLNRYPRV
+404 TLNEHLNQYPRV
-416 ILSARDELAT
+416 LLSARDALDT
-426 MTDVAAIDVAATDSE
+426 LIDAAPAAKKEQGVVTVSAQPPPP
-441 DMSLEQQ
+441 LFINHQQ
-448 SQLQLQTTS
+448 S
-457 NKQQGLVTLSALV
+457 
-470 PPQLSVNHQKAEPLA
+470 EPLA
-485 ELLAFLELQAQT
+485 ALLAFLAAQAQT
-497 GTPVLIVAET
+497 NTPVLLVAET
-507 AGRREILIELFKGKI
+507 AGRREILIELLKGKV
-522 DIKAYSSF
+522 DIQAYASF
-530 EDFLATDHAHKAA
+530 KDFLAADKSSVDKTARP
-543 QHNTLPHVGLTVAPI
+543 QVGLTVAPI
-558 ERGIY
+558 ERGVY
-563 VPERLVMI
+563 VPERLVLI

-579 QVLQTRRRRQSGVS
+579 QVLQTRRRRHSGVS
-593 EEFLVKSVTEMTEG
+593 DEFLVKSVTEMTQG

-652 LQLISRYS
+652 LQMISRYS

-692 AELLHMQARREA
+692 AELLNMQARREA

-712 ELSQYELFASQFAYE
+712 DISQYELFASQFEFE

-732 ANAIHAVMHDM
+732 ANAIDAVMHDM
-743 KQNQPMDRL
+743 KQNKPMDRL

-791 HEDNFRDRF
+791 HEDNFRNRF

-815 KKHQQTVLADLAA
+815 KKHQQTVLTDLAE

-835 GTHKLLQED
+835 GTHKLLQPD
-844 VKFANLGLMVVDE
+844 VKFTNLGLMIVDE

-870 AIQTNVDS
+870 AIQTDVDS
-878 LSMTATPIPRTLN
+878 MSMTATPIPRTLN

-912 IKTFVMQKTQALMKE
+912 IKTFVMQKTDALMKE

-938 VYLLH
+938 VYILH

-972 QERQLEQIMQQF
+972 QERQLEQVMQQF

-991 LVCTTIIE
+991 LICSTIIE

-1041 LVPSIKGL
+1041 LVPSLKAL

-1062 ANTLGAGFM
+1062 ANTLGAGFL

-1077 EIRGAGEILGK
+1077 EIRGAGELLGK

-1128 SEINLHSSALIPEE
+1128 SDINLHSSALIPEE

-1163 EALTDIRT
+1163 DALTDIRT
-1171 EMIDRFGTLPDQTK
+1171 EMIDRFGVLPDQTK

-1192 LRLQAEPLK
+1192 LRIHAEPLK
-1201 INKIDANSNSMTL
+1201 INKIDASSSSVVF
-1214 EFAPDTPVDALAI
+1214 EFAPDTPIDAMAI
-1227 IKLIQ
+1227 IQLIQ
-1232 SDGQRY
+1232 SNGQHY

-1248 SDADKLQTAQQRVTV
+1248 SHPDKLATPQQRVDK
-1263 IQELLR
+1263 IQELLH
-1269 YFNEHMVFEST
+1269 YFSEHKVAEPA

>member
-1 MWILT
+1 
-6 NRYGIGLV
+6 
-14 NGQNAR
+14 
-20 IIAFCFLTL
+20 
-29 ILSAMPITALT
+29 MPITALT
-40 DAFAPINQQLFP
+40 DAFDPINQQLFP
-52 IKDTQKRWLAPVH
+52 IENAERRWLAPVH
-65 GAVSSLWLASLVDEP
+65 GAVSSLWLASLVQAP
-80 LWKVADRLKV
+80 IWSVADRLKV

-104 ELAFCGVDAYVFP
+104 ELAFCGVDAHVFP

-154 QTLMQRVAPPS
+154 QALMHRVAPPS
-165 WVIGQH
+165 WLIGQH

-176 GDTFDINTQR
+176 GDQFDINIQR
-186 ELLAKAGYRAVE
+186 SLLAKAGYRAVD

-236 RFFHP
+236 RFFNP
-241 QTQRTLTED
+241 QTQRTLTVD
-250 DLKALIANNDQ
+250 DLKSMMSGNDS
-261 SMGQES
+261 SMGKES

-280 ITQFQILPAKEFPLE
+280 IQQFQILPAKEFPLD
-295 EGREI
+295 EGRET
-300 FRTNFAE
+300 FRTNFAA
-307 MFPNASSRKLELHK
+307 MFPNSSSRKFELHK

-339 FDLKDWEA
+339 FDLKDWED
-347 ESTLF
+347 ESSLF
-352 SYLPSDAL
+352 TYLPSDAL
-360 FITDELISEKQA
+360 FITDELINEKQA

-387 DLDKPIVAPE
+387 DIDKPIVAPE
-397 WLYLLSN
+397 LLYLRSN
-404 ALNEQLNRYPRV
+404 ILNEHLNHYPRV
-416 ILSARDELAT
+416 ILSARDELLA
-426 MTDVAAIDVAATDSE
+426 MNDGNAIDNSV
-441 DMSLEQQ
+441 LEN
-448 SQLQLQTTS
+448 QLQSAMQPSLDFTQH
-457 NKQQGLVTLSALV
+457 KQQGLVTLSAQA
-470 PPQLSVNHQKAEPLA
+470 PPQLAVNHQKAEPLTA
-485 ELLAFLELQAQT
+485 LLEFLELQAQT
-497 GTPVLIVAET
+497 ATPVLIVAET

-522 DIKAYSSF
+522 DIKAYDSF
-530 EDFLATDHAHKAA
+530 AAFLAADKTTGLNDK
-543 QHNTLPHVGLTVAPI
+543 NLPQVGLTVAPI
-558 ERGIY
+558 ERGVY
-563 VPERLVMI
+563 VPERLVLI

-593 EEFLVKSVTEMTEG
+593 EEFLVKSVTEITEG
-607 SPIVHIEHGIG
+607 SPVVHIEHGIG

-652 LQLISRYS
+652 LQMINRYS

-692 AELLHMQARREA
+692 AELLNIQARREA

-712 ELSQYELFASQFAYE
+712 DTSQYELFASQFAFE

-732 ANAIHAVMHDM
+732 ANAIHAVMEDM
-743 KQNQPMDRL
+743 RQNQPMDRL

-815 KKHQQTVLADLAA
+815 KKHQETVLTDLAA

-835 GTHKLLQED
+835 GTHKLLQPD
-844 VKFANLGLMVVDE
+844 VKFSNLGLMIVDE

-870 AIQTNVDS
+870 AIQTDVDS
-878 LSMTATPIPRTLN
+878 MSMTATPIPRTLN

-912 IKTFVMQKTQALMKE
+912 IKTFVMQKTEALMKE

-972 QERQLEQIMQQF
+972 QERQLEQVMQQF

-991 LVCTTIIE
+991 LICSTIIE

-1115 GKEPDLNTPLSLT
+1115 GKEPDLSTPLSLT

-1157 SNADDK
+1157 GNADDK

-1171 EMIDRFGTLPDQTK
+1171 EMIDRFGTLPEQTK

-1192 LRLQAEPLK
+1192 LRIQAEPLK

-1232 SDGQRY
+1232 SNGQRY

-1248 SDADKLQTAQQRVTV
+1248 QDSDKLATPQQRVTV

-1269 YFNEHMVFEST
+1269 YFSEHVVVESA

>member
-1 MWILT
+1 
-6 NRYGIGLV
+6 
-14 NGQNAR
+14 
-20 IIAFCFLTL
+20 
-29 ILSAMPITALT
+29 MPITALT
-40 DAFAPINQQLFP
+40 DAFDPINQQLFP
-52 IKDTQKRWLAPVH
+52 IQNAERRWLAPVH
-65 GAVSSLWLASLVDEP
+65 GAVSSLWLASLVQASRWDI
-80 LWKVADRLKV
+80 ADRLKV
-90 VVTRDQNQLNQIET
+90 VVARDQNQLNQIET

-139 LLTDMPTSGVLLISV
+139 LLTDIPSSGVLLISI
-154 QTLMQRVAPPS
+154 QALMHRVAPPS
-165 WVIGQH
+165 WLIGQH

-176 GDTFDINTQR
+176 GDLFDISTQR
-186 ELLAKAGYRAVE
+186 GLLAKAGYRAVD

-241 QTQRTLTED
+241 QTQRTLTND
-250 DLKALIANNDQ
+250 DLKALMSGNDT
-261 SMGQES
+261 SMAKES

-280 ITQFQILPAKEFPLE
+280 IEQFQILPAKEFPLD
-295 EGREI
+295 EGRET
-300 FRTNFAE
+300 FRMNFAA
-307 MFPNASSRKLELHK
+307 MFPNASSRKFELHK

-339 FDLKDWEA
+339 FNLKDWES
-347 ESTLF
+347 ESSLF

-360 FITDELISEKQA
+360 FITDELINEKQA
-372 DYWSQIQRRYEERRH
+372 EYWSQIQRRYEERRH
-387 DLDKPIVAPE
+387 DIDKPIVAPE
-397 WLYLLSN
+397 LLYLLSN
-404 ALNEQLNRYPRV
+404 ALNEQLNQYPRV
-416 ILSARDELAT
+416 ILSARDELA
-426 MTDVAAIDVAATDSE
+426 ID
-441 DMSLEQQ
+441 
-448 SQLQLQTTS
+448 
-457 NKQQGLVTLSALV
+457 KQQGSVALSAQE
-470 PPQLSVNHQKAEPLA
+470 PPQLAVNHQKSEPLT
-485 ELLAFLELQAQT
+485 ELLEFLEIQAQT
-497 GTPVLIVAET
+497 ATPVLIVAET

-522 DIKAYSSF
+522 DITAYDSF
-530 EDFLATDHAHKAA
+530 EAFLLADKTST
-543 QHNTLPHVGLTVAPI
+543 TLTNHLPKVGLTVAPI
-558 ERGIY
+558 ERGVY
-563 VPERLVMI
+563 VPERLVLI

-593 EEFLVKSVTEMTEG
+593 EEFLVKSVTEITDG
-607 SPIVHIEHGIG
+607 SPVVHIEHGIG

-632 QEFIHLKYADDAS
+632 QEFIHLKYSDDAS

-652 LQLISRYS
+652 LQMISRYS

-670 KIGSGKWDKAKQKA
+670 KIGSGKWDRAKQKA

-692 AELLHMQARREA
+692 AELLNMQARREA

-712 ELSQYELFASQFAYE
+712 DPSQYELFSSQFAFE

-732 ANAIHAVMHDM
+732 ANAIHAVMEDM
-743 KQNQPMDRL
+743 RQNQPMDRL

-800 ADWPVRIET
+800 ADWPVRIES

-815 KKHQQTVLADLAA
+815 KKHQETVLADLAA

-835 GTHKLLQED
+835 GTHKLLQPD
-844 VKFANLGLMVVDE
+844 VKFSNLGLMIVDE

-870 AIQTNVDS
+870 AIQTDVDS
-878 LSMTATPIPRTLN
+878 MSMTATPIPRTLN

-912 IKTFVMQKTQALMKE
+912 IKTFVMQKTEALMKE

-972 QERQLEQIMQQF
+972 QERQLEQVMQQF

-991 LVCTTIIE
+991 LICSTIIE

-1157 SNADDK
+1157 SNTDDK
-1163 EALTDIRT
+1163 ESLTDIRT

-1201 INKIDANSNSMTL
+1201 INKIDANGSSMTL

-1232 SDGQRY
+1232 SNGQHY

-1248 SDADKLQTAQQRVTV
+1248 QNADKLATPQKRVTV

-1269 YFNEHMVFEST
+1269 YFSEHMVTESA

>member
-1 MWILT
+1 M
-6 NRYGIGLV
+6 
-14 NGQNAR
+14 
-20 IIAFCFLTL
+20 
-29 ILSAMPITALT
+29 SITALT
-40 DAFAPINQQLFP
+40 DAFDPINQQLFP
-52 IKDTQKRWLAPVH
+52 IQNAERRWLAPVH
-65 GAVSSLWLASLVDEP
+65 GAVSSLWLASLVQTP
-80 LWKVADRLKV
+80 LWDVADRLKV

-154 QTLMQRVAPPS
+154 QALMHRVAPPS
-165 WVIGQH
+165 WLIGQH

-176 GDTFDINTQR
+176 GDRFDINTQR

-236 RFFHP
+236 RFFNP
-241 QTQRTLTED
+241 QTQRTLTVD
-250 DLKALIANNDQ
+250 DLKTMISGNDS
-261 SMGQES
+261 SMGKES

-280 ITQFQILPAKEFPLE
+280 IKQFQILPAKEFPLD
-295 EGREI
+295 EGRET
-300 FRTNFAE
+300 FRTNFAA
-307 MFPNASSRKLELHK
+307 MFPNASSRKSELHK

-339 FDLKDWEA
+339 FDLKDWMA
-347 ESTLF
+347 ESNLF

-360 FITDELISEKQA
+360 FITDELINEKQA

-387 DLDKPIVAPE
+387 DIDKPIVAPE
-397 WLYLLSN
+397 LLYLLSN
-404 ALNEQLNRYPRV
+404 SLNEHLNHYPRV
-416 ILSARDELAT
+416 ILSARNELAT
-426 MTDVAAIDVAATDSE
+426 ITDVAAIASIDDDDATLASE
-441 DMSLEQQ
+441 QLSL
-448 SQLQLQTTS
+448 TP
-457 NKQQGLVTLSALV
+457 KKQGLVTLSAQE
-470 PPQLSVNHQKAEPLA
+470 PPQLPVNHQKAEPLS

-497 GTPVLIVAET
+497 ATPVLIVAET

-522 DIKAYSSF
+522 DVKAYDSF
-530 EDFLATDHAHKAA
+530 EAFLAADKSK
-543 QHNTLPHVGLTVAPI
+543 NNSNKLPQVGLTIAPI
-558 ERGIY
+558 ERGVY
-563 VPERLVMI
+563 VPERLVVI

-593 EEFLVKSVTEMTEG
+593 EEFLVKSVTEITEG
-607 SPIVHIEHGIG
+607 SPVVHIEHGIG

-652 LQLISRYS
+652 LQMINRYS

-692 AELLHMQARREA
+692 AELLNMQARREA

-712 ELSQYELFASQFAYE
+712 DPSQYELFASQFAFE

-732 ANAIHAVMHDM
+732 ANAIHAVMEDM
-743 KQNQPMDRL
+743 RQNQPMDRL

-815 KKHQQTVLADLAA
+815 KKHQDTVLTDLAA

-835 GTHKLLQED
+835 GTHKLLQPD
-844 VKFANLGLMVVDE
+844 VKFSNLGLMIVDE

-870 AIQTNVDS
+870 AIQTDVDS
-878 LSMTATPIPRTLN
+878 MSMTATPIPRTLN

-912 IKTFVMQKTQALMKE
+912 IKTFVMQKTDALLKE

-951 MAETIRELVPE
+951 MAETVRELVPE

-972 QERQLEQIMQQF
+972 QERQLEQVMQQF

-991 LVCTTIIE
+991 LICSTIIE

-1115 GKEPDLNTPLSLT
+1115 GKEPDLSTPLSLT

-1185 QLFAIHG
+1185 QLFAVHG
-1192 LRLQAEPLK
+1192 LRIQAEPLK
-1201 INKIDANSNSMTL
+1201 INKIDVNSSSLTL

-1227 IKLIQ
+1227 IQLIQ
-1232 SDGQRY
+1232 KDGQHY

-1248 SDADKLQTAQQRVTV
+1248 QDSNKLATPQQRVSV
-1263 IQELLR
+1263 IQDLLR
-1269 YFNEHMVFEST
+1269 YFSEHTVTESA

>member
-1 MWILT
+1 
-6 NRYGIGLV
+6 
-14 NGQNAR
+14 
-20 IIAFCFLTL
+20 
-29 ILSAMPITALT
+29 MPITALT
-40 DAFAPINQQLFP
+40 DAFDPINQQLFP
-52 IKDTQKRWLAPVH
+52 IQNAERRWLAPVH
-65 GAVSSLWLASLVDEP
+65 GAVSSLWLASLVQGSIWD
-80 LWKVADRLKV
+80 VADRLKV

-104 ELAFCGVDAYVFP
+104 ELAFCGVDAHVFP

-154 QTLMQRVAPPS
+154 QALMHRVAPPS
-165 WVIGQH
+165 WLIGQH

-176 GDTFDINTQR
+176 GDQFDINTQR
-186 ELLAKAGYRAVE
+186 GLLAKAGYRAVE

-236 RFFHP
+236 RFFNP
-241 QTQRTLTED
+241 QTQRTLTVD
-250 DLKALIANNDQ
+250 DLKSMMSGNDS
-261 SMGQES
+261 SMGKES

-280 ITQFQILPAKEFPLE
+280 IQQFQILPAKEFPLD
-295 EGREI
+295 EGRET
-300 FRTNFAE
+300 FRTNFAAI
-307 MFPNASSRKLELHK
+307 FPNTSSRKFELHK

-347 ESTLF
+347 ESSLF
-352 SYLPSDAL
+352 AYLPSNAL
-360 FITDELISEKQA
+360 FITDELINEKQA

-387 DLDKPIVAPE
+387 DIDKPIVAPE
-397 WLYLLSN
+397 LLYLLSN
-404 ALNEQLNRYPRV
+404 KLNEHLNGYPRV
-416 ILSARDELAT
+416 ILSARDELAL
-426 MTDVAAIDVAATDSE
+426 MTDVAEVDNE
-441 DMSLEQQ
+441 NSLLEPA
-448 SQLQLQTTS
+448 S
-457 NKQQGLVTLSALV
+457 NKPQGLVRLSAQA
-470 PPQLSVNHQKAEPLA
+470 PPQLAVNHQKSEPLA
-485 ELLAFLELQAQT
+485 ELLAFLEIQEKT
-497 GTPVLIVAET
+497 STPVLIVAET
-507 AGRREILIELFKGKI
+507 AGRREILIELFKGKV
-522 DIKAYSSF
+522 DIKAYESF
-530 EDFLATDHAHKAA
+530 EAFLVADKTSGTGHSK
-543 QHNTLPHVGLTVAPI
+543 LPQVGLTVAPI
-558 ERGIY
+558 ERGVY
-563 VPERLVMI
+563 VPERLVLI

-593 EEFLVKSVTEMTEG
+593 EEFLVKSVTEITQG
-607 SPIVHIEHGIG
+607 SPVVHIEHGVG

-632 QEFIHLKYADDAS
+632 QEFIHLKYDGDAS

-652 LQLISRYS
+652 LQMINRYS

-692 AELLHMQARREA
+692 AELLNMQARREA

-712 ELSQYELFASQFAYE
+712 DSSQYDLFASQFAFE
-727 ETPDQ
+727 ETLDQ
-732 ANAIHAVMHDM
+732 ANAIHAVMEDM

-815 KKHQQTVLADLAA
+815 KKHQDTVLADLAA

-835 GTHKLLQED
+835 GTHKLLQPD
-844 VKFANLGLMVVDE
+844 VKFSNLGLMIVDE

-870 AIQTNVDS
+870 AIQTDVDS
-878 LSMTATPIPRTLN
+878 MSMTATPIPRTLN

-912 IKTFVMQKTQALMKE
+912 IKTFVMQKTEALMKE

-972 QERQLEQIMQQF
+972 QERQLEQVMQQY

-991 LVCTTIIE
+991 LVCSTIIE

-1088 QQSGNMQAIGF
+1088 QQSGNMQVIGF

-1115 GKEPDLNTPLSLT
+1115 GKQPDLSTPLSLT

-1171 EMIDRFGTLPDQTK
+1171 EMIDRFGILPDQTK

-1201 INKIDANSNSMTL
+1201 INKIDANGSSMTL

-1232 SDGQRY
+1232 TDGQRY

-1248 SDADKLQTAQQRVTV
+1248 QNADKLETPQQRVTV

-1269 YFNEHMVFEST
+1269 YFSKHMVSEPV

>member
-1 MWILT
+1 
-6 NRYGIGLV
+6 
-14 NGQNAR
+14 
-20 IIAFCFLTL
+20 
-29 ILSAMPITALT
+29 MPITALT

-52 IKDTQKRWLAPVH
+52 IQNAQRRWLAPVH
-65 GAVSSLWLASLVDEP
+65 GAVSSLWLASLVQAP
-80 LWKVADRLKV
+80 IWNVAERLKV

-104 ELAFCGVDAYVFP
+104 ELAFCGVDAHVFP

-154 QTLMQRVAPPS
+154 QALMHRVAPPS
-165 WVIGQH
+165 WLIGQH

-176 GDTFDINTQR
+176 GDQFDINTQR
-186 ELLAKAGYRAVE
+186 SLLAKAGYRAVD

-236 RFFHP
+236 RFFNP
-241 QTQRTLTED
+241 QTQRTLTVD
-250 DLKALIANNDQ
+250 DLKVMMSGNDS
-261 SMGQES
+261 SMGKES

-280 ITQFQILPAKEFPLE
+280 IKQFQILPAKEFPLD
-295 EGREI
+295 EGRET
-300 FRTNFAE
+300 FRTNFAA
-307 MFPNASSRKLELHK
+307 MFPNSNSRKFELHK

-339 FDLKDWEA
+339 FDLKDWTV
-347 ESTLF
+347 ESSLF
-352 SYLPSDAL
+352 AYLPSNTL
-360 FITDELISEKQA
+360 FITDELINEKQA

-387 DLDKPIVAPE
+387 DIDKPIVAPE
-397 WLYLLSN
+397 LLYLLSN
-404 ALNEQLNRYPRV
+404 TLNEHLNHYPRV
-416 ILSARDELAT
+416 ILSARNELST
-426 MTDVAAIDVAATDSE
+426 MNDASAIDETV
-441 DMSLEQQ
+441 LE
-448 SQLQLQTTS
+448 SPLQLSEQPQLDFVQ
-457 NKQQGLVTLSALV
+457 NKQQGLVTLSAQE
-470 PPQLSVNHQKAEPLA
+470 PPQLAVNHQKAEPLT

-497 GTPVLIVAET
+497 ATPVLIVSET

-522 DIKAYSSF
+522 EIKAYDSF
-530 EDFLATDHAHKAA
+530 AAFLAADKTTGLNAKK
-543 QHNTLPHVGLTVAPI
+543 QPQVGLTVAPI
-558 ERGIY
+558 ERGVY
-563 VPERLVMI
+563 VPERLVLI

-593 EEFLVKSVTEMTEG
+593 EEFLVKSVTEITDG
-607 SPIVHIEHGIG
+607 SPVVHIEHGIG

-652 LQLISRYS
+652 LQMINRYS

-692 AELLHMQARREA
+692 AELLNIQARREA

-712 ELSQYELFASQFAYE
+712 DISQYELFASQFAFE

-732 ANAIHAVMHDM
+732 ASAIHAVMEDM

-791 HEDNFRDRF
+791 HEDNFRNRF

-815 KKHQQTVLADLAA
+815 KKHQDTVLTDLEA

-835 GTHKLLQED
+835 GTHKLLQPD
-844 VKFANLGLMVVDE
+844 VKFSNLGLMIVDE

-870 AIQTNVDS
+870 AIQTDVDS
-878 LSMTATPIPRTLN
+878 MSMTATPIPRTLN

-912 IKTFVMQKTQALMKE
+912 IKTFVMQKTDALMKE

-972 QERQLEQIMQQF
+972 QERQLEQVMQQY

-991 LVCTTIIE
+991 LICSTIIE

-1115 GKEPDLNTPLSLT
+1115 GKEPDLSTPLSLT

-1157 SNADDK
+1157 GNADDK

-1171 EMIDRFGTLPDQTK
+1171 EMIDRFGVLPEQTK
-1185 QLFAIHG
+1185 QLFAVHG
-1192 LRLQAEPLK
+1192 LRIQAEPLK

-1232 SDGQRY
+1232 ANGQRY

-1248 SDADKLQTAQQRVTV
+1248 QDADKLATPQQRVTV
-1263 IQELLR
+1263 IQELLS
-1269 YFNEHMVFEST
+1269 YFSKHMVVESV

>member
-1 MWILT
+1 
-6 NRYGIGLV
+6 
-14 NGQNAR
+14 
-20 IIAFCFLTL
+20 
-29 ILSAMPITALT
+29 MPITALT
-40 DAFAPINQQLFP
+40 DAFDPINQQLFP
-52 IKDTQKRWLAPVH
+52 IENAERRWLAPVH
-65 GAVSSLWLASLVDEP
+65 GAVSSLWLASLVQAP
-80 LWKVADRLKV
+80 IWSVADRLKV

-104 ELAFCGVDAYVFP
+104 ELAFCGVDAHVFP

-154 QTLMQRVAPPS
+154 QALMHRVAPPS
-165 WVIGQH
+165 WLIGQH

-176 GDTFDINTQR
+176 GDQFDINIQR
-186 ELLAKAGYRAVE
+186 SLLAKAGYRAVD

-236 RFFHP
+236 RFFNP
-241 QTQRTLTED
+241 QTQRTLTVD
-250 DLKALIANNDQ
+250 DLKSMMSGN
-261 SMGQES
+261 SMGKES

-280 ITQFQILPAKEFPLE
+280 IQQFQILPAKEFPLD
-295 EGREI
+295 EGRET
-300 FRTNFAE
+300 FRTNFAA
-307 MFPNASSRKLELHK
+307 MFPNSSSRKFELHK

-339 FDLKDWEA
+339 FDLKDWED
-347 ESTLF
+347 ESSLF
-352 SYLPSDAL
+352 TYLPSDAL
-360 FITDELISEKQA
+360 FITDELINEKQA

-387 DLDKPIVAPE
+387 DIDKPIVAPE
-397 WLYLLSN
+397 LLYLRSN
-404 ALNEQLNRYPRV
+404 ILNEHLNHYPRV
-416 ILSARDELAT
+416 ILSARDELLA
-426 MTDVAAIDVAATDSE
+426 MNDGNAIDNSV
-441 DMSLEQQ
+441 LEN
-448 SQLQLQTTS
+448 QLQSAMQPSLDFTQH
-457 NKQQGLVTLSALV
+457 KQQGLVTLSAQA
-470 PPQLSVNHQKAEPLA
+470 PPQLAVNHQKAEPLTA
-485 ELLAFLELQAQT
+485 LLEFLELQAQT
-497 GTPVLIVAET
+497 ATPVLIVAET

-522 DIKAYSSF
+522 DIKAYDSF
-530 EDFLATDHAHKAA
+530 AAFLAADKTTGLNDK
-543 QHNTLPHVGLTVAPI
+543 NLPQVGLTVAPI
-558 ERGIY
+558 ERGVY
-563 VPERLVMI
+563 VPERLVLI

-593 EEFLVKSVTEMTEG
+593 EEFLVKSVTEITEG
-607 SPIVHIEHGIG
+607 SPVVHIEHGIG

-652 LQLISRYS
+652 LQMINRYS

-692 AELLHMQARREA
+692 AELLNIQARREA

-712 ELSQYELFASQFAYE
+712 DTSQYELFASQFAFE

-732 ANAIHAVMHDM
+732 ANAIHAVMEDM
-743 KQNQPMDRL
+743 RQNQPMDRL

-815 KKHQQTVLADLAA
+815 KKHQETVLTDLAA

-835 GTHKLLQED
+835 GTHKLLQPD
-844 VKFANLGLMVVDE
+844 VKFSNLGLMIVDE

-870 AIQTNVDS
+870 AIQTDVDS
-878 LSMTATPIPRTLN
+878 MSMTATPIPRTLN

-912 IKTFVMQKTQALMKE
+912 IKTFVMQKTEALMKE

-972 QERQLEQIMQQF
+972 QERQLEQVMQQF

-991 LVCTTIIE
+991 LICSTIIE

-1115 GKEPDLNTPLSLT
+1115 GKEPDLSTPLSLT

-1157 SNADDK
+1157 GNADDK

-1171 EMIDRFGTLPDQTK
+1171 EMIDRFGTLPEQTK

-1192 LRLQAEPLK
+1192 LRIQAEPLK

-1232 SDGQRY
+1232 SNGQRY

-1248 SDADKLQTAQQRVTV
+1248 QDSDKLATPQQRVTV

-1269 YFNEHMVFEST
+1269 YFSEHVVVESA

>member
-1 MWILT
+1 
-6 NRYGIGLV
+6 
-14 NGQNAR
+14 
-20 IIAFCFLTL
+20 
-29 ILSAMPITALT
+29 MPITALT

-52 IKDTQKRWLAPVH
+52 IQDTQRRWLAPVH
-65 GAVSSLWLASLVDEP
+65 GAVSSLWLASLVQAP
-80 LWKVADRLKV
+80 IWNVSNRLKV
-90 VVTRDQNQLNQIET
+90 VVARDQNQLNQIET

-139 LLTDMPTSGVLLISV
+139 LLTDMPTSGVLLISI
-154 QTLMQRVAPPS
+154 QALMHRVAPPS
-165 WVIGQH
+165 WLIGQH

-176 GDTFDINTQR
+176 GDRFDINTQR
-186 ELLAKAGYRAVE
+186 ELLVKAGYRAVE

-211 IIDIFAMGQPFPLR
+211 IVDIFAMGQPFPLR

-241 QTQRTLTED
+241 QTQRTLTAD
-250 DLKALIANNDQ
+250 DLKTMLSGNDR

-267 LSLLHKLPDISKP
+267 LSLLHKLPDISKA
-280 ITQFQILPAKEFPLE
+280 IEQFQILPAKEFPLE
-295 EGREI
+295 EGKET
-300 FRTNFAE
+300 FRLNFAT
-307 MFPNASSRKLELHK
+307 MFPATSSRKFELHK

-339 FDLKDWEA
+339 FEPTDWQQQ
-347 ESTLF
+347 SSLF
-352 SYLPSDAL
+352 SYLPNDAL
-360 FITDELISEKQA
+360 FITDELISERQA

-387 DLDKPIVAPE
+387 DIDKPIVAPDL
-397 WLYLLSN
+397 LYLASN
-404 ALNEQLNRYPRV
+404 ILNEHLNHYPRV
-416 ILSARDELAT
+416 ILSARTELAS
-426 MTDVAAIDVAATDSE
+426 ATN
-441 DMSLEQQ
+441 
-448 SQLQLQTTS
+448 QT
-457 NKQQGLVTLSALV
+457 QGLVTLSAQV
-470 PPQLSVNHQKAEPLA
+470 PPQLPVNHQKAEPLA
-485 ELLAFLELQAQT
+485 ELLAFLELQAQM

-522 DIKAYSSF
+522 NIQAYASF
-530 EDFLATDHAHKAA
+530 KEFLAADH
-543 QHNTLPHVGLTVAPI
+543 TLLASNNNHRPQVGLTVAPI
-558 ERGIY
+558 ERGVY

-593 EEFLVKSVTEMTEG
+593 EEFLVKSVTEMTQG
-607 SPIVHIEHGIG
+607 SPVVHIEHGIG

-652 LQLISRYS
+652 LQMISRYS

-684 LEQIHDVA
+684 LQQIHDVA
-692 AELLHMQARREA
+692 AELLNMQARREA

-712 ELSQYELFASQFAYE
+712 DMPQYELFASQFSFE

-791 HEDNFRDRF
+791 HEDNFLDRF
-800 ADWPVRIET
+800 ADWPVRVET

-815 KKHQQTVLADLAA
+815 KKHQETVLADLAA

-835 GTHKLLQED
+835 GTHKLLQKD

-878 LSMTATPIPRTLN
+878 MSMTATPIPRTLN
-891 MALSGMRDMSIIAT
+891 MALTGMRDMSIIAT

-972 QERQLEQIMQQF
+972 QERQLEQIMQQY

-991 LVCTTIIE
+991 LICSTIIE

-1142 YLHDVHQRLLFYKRI
+1142 YVHDVHQRLLFYKRI

-1163 EALTDIRT
+1163 AALTDIRT
-1171 EMIDRFGTLPDQTK
+1171 EMIDRFGILPDQTK
-1185 QLFAIHG
+1185 QLFAVHG

-1201 INKIDANSNSMTL
+1201 INKIDAGSSSMTL

-1232 SDGQRY
+1232 TNGQRY

-1248 SDADKLQTAQQRVTV
+1248 NDADKLVTAQQRVTV

-1269 YFNEHMVFEST
+1269 YFSEHLVVEPA

>member
-1 MWILT
+1 M
-6 NRYGIGLV
+6 
-14 NGQNAR
+14 
-20 IIAFCFLTL
+20 
-29 ILSAMPITALT
+29 
-40 DAFAPINQQLFP
+40 
-52 IKDTQKRWLAPVH
+52 
-65 GAVSSLWLASLVDEP
+65 
-80 LWKVADRLKV
+80 
-90 VVTRDQNQLNQIET
+90 
-104 ELAFCGVDAYVFP
+104 FP

-139 LLTDMPTSGVLLISV
+139 LLTDMPTTGVLLISV

-165 WVIGQH
+165 WLIGQH

-176 GDTFDINTQR
+176 GDIFDINTQR

-250 DLKALIANNDQ
+250 DLRAMLSGNDS
-261 SMGQES
+261 SMGAES
-267 LSLLHKLPDISKP
+267 LSLLHKLPDVSKP
-280 ITQFQILPAKEFPLE
+280 IKKFQILPAKEFPLD
-295 EGREI
+295 EGRET
-300 FRTNFAE
+300 FRTNFAA
-307 MFPNASSRKLELHK
+307 MFPNASSRKFELHK

-339 FDLKDWEA
+339 FDLNNWQE
-347 ESTLF
+347 ESSLF
-352 SYLPSDAL
+352 NYLPSDAL
-360 FITDELISEKQA
+360 FITDELIGERQV

-387 DLDKPIVAPE
+387 DIDKPILAPE
-397 WLYLLSN
+397 FLYLPAN
-404 ALNEQLNRYPRV
+404 RFNEQLNQYPRV
-416 ILSARDELAT
+416 IVSARGELAT
-426 MTDVAAIDVAATDSE
+426 SQTQAAME
-441 DMSLEQQ
+441 DNSSDNQ
-448 SQLQLQTTS
+448 
-457 NKQQGLVTLSALV
+457 KVQGLVTLSAQE
-470 PPQLSVNHQKAEPLA
+470 PPQLSVNHQKSEPLA
-485 ELLAFLELQAQT
+485 DLLAFLETQNQT
-497 GTPVLIVAET
+497 ATPVLIVAET

-522 DIKAYSSF
+522 ETKAYDSF
-530 EDFLATDHAHKAA
+530 RDFLAIDHSSIAHNDPNK
-543 QHNTLPHVGLTVAPI
+543 HSRLPHVGLTVAPI
-558 ERGIY
+558 ERGVY
-563 VPERLVMI
+563 VPERLVVI

-593 EEFLVKSVTEMTEG
+593 EEFLVKSVTELTQG
-607 SPIVHIEHGIG
+607 SPVVHIEHGIG
-618 RYNGLITLDVGDGE
+618 RYDGLILLDVGDGE

-652 LQLISRYS
+652 LQMISRYS

-684 LEQIHDVA
+684 LQQIHDVA
-692 AELLHMQARREA
+692 AELLNMQARREA

-712 ELSQYELFASQFAYE
+712 EPSQYELFASQFAFE

-732 ANAIHAVMHDM
+732 ANAIHAVMEDM
-743 KQNQPMDRL
+743 RQNQPMDRL

-815 KKHQQTVLADLAA
+815 KKHQDTVLADLAA
-828 GKVDIVI
+828 GKVDIII
-835 GTHKLLQED
+835 GTHKLLQKD
-844 VKFANLGLMVVDE
+844 VEFSNLGLMIVDE

-870 AIQTNVDS
+870 AIQTDVDS

-912 IKTFVMQKTQALMKE
+912 IKTFVMQKTEALMKE

-991 LVCTTIIE
+991 LVCSTIIE

-1041 LVPSIKGL
+1041 LVPSLKGL
-1049 KGDAKRRLHAIER
+1049 KGDAKRRLRAIER

-1142 YLHDVHQRLLFYKRI
+1142 YVHDVHQRLLFYKRI
-1157 SNADDK
+1157 SNADDID
-1163 EALTDIRT
+1163 ALTDIRT
-1171 EMIDRFGTLPDQTK
+1171 EMIDRFGGLPDQTK
-1185 QLFAIHG
+1185 QLFAVHG
-1192 LRLQAEPLK
+1192 LRLQAEPLM
-1201 INKIDANSNSMTL
+1201 INKIDANSSSVSL

-1232 SDGQRY
+1232 SNGQKY

-1248 SDADKLQTAQQRVTV
+1248 SDADKLKSAEQRVKAV
-1263 IQELLR
+1263 EKLLK
-1269 YFNEHMVFEST
+1269 YFSEHMTAEPA

>member
-1 MWILT
+1 
-6 NRYGIGLV
+6 
-14 NGQNAR
+14 
-20 IIAFCFLTL
+20 
-29 ILSAMPITALT
+29 MPITALT
-40 DAFAPINQQLFP
+40 DAFDPINQQLFP
-52 IKDTQKRWLAPVH
+52 IQDAQRRWLAPVH
-65 GAVSSLWLASLVDEP
+65 GAVSSLWLASLMQAPIWNV
-80 LWKVADRLKV
+80 VDRLKV

-154 QTLMQRVAPPS
+154 QALMHRVAPPS
-165 WVIGQH
+165 WLIGQH

-176 GDTFDINTQR
+176 GDQFDINTQR
-186 ELLAKAGYRAVE
+186 GLLAKAGYRAVE

-236 RFFHP
+236 RFFNP
-241 QTQRTLTED
+241 QTQRTLTVED
-250 DLKALIANNDQ
+250 LNAMMTGNDM
-261 SMGQES
+261 SMAKES

-280 ITQFQILPAKEFPLE
+280 IAQFQILPAKEFPLD
-295 EGREI
+295 EGRET
-300 FRTNFAE
+300 FRTNFAA
-307 MFPNASSRKLELHK
+307 MFPNTSSRKFELHK

-327 ASSGLEYYQPLF
+327 ASSGIEYYQPLF

-347 ESTLF
+347 ESSLF
-352 SYLPSDAL
+352 AYLPSDAL
-360 FITDELISEKQA
+360 FITDELINEKQV

-387 DLDKPIVAPE
+387 DIDKPIVAPE
-397 WLYLLSN
+397 LLYLLSN
-404 ALNEQLNRYPRV
+404 TLNEHLNRYPRV
-416 ILSARDELAT
+416 ILSARDELTT
-426 MTDVAAIDVAATDSE
+426 MTNNVAAMDSE
-441 DMSLEQQ
+441 NAALER
-448 SQLQLQTTS
+448 LTTN
-457 NKQQGLVTLSALV
+457 NKPGLVTLSAQE
-470 PPQLSVNHQKAEPLA
+470 PPQLAVNHQKAEPLSA
-485 ELLAFLELQAQT
+485 LLEFLNLQAQT
-497 GTPVLIVAET
+497 ATPVLVVAET

-522 DIKAYSSF
+522 DIKAYDSF
-530 EDFLATDHAHKAA
+530 EDFLAADNDSDLNDN
-543 QHNTLPHVGLTVAPI
+543 QRPQVGLTVAPI
-558 ERGIY
+558 ERGVY
-563 VPERLVMI
+563 VPERLVLI

-593 EEFLVKSVTEMTEG
+593 EEFLVKSVTEITEG
-607 SPIVHIEHGIG
+607 SPVVHIEHGIG
-618 RYNGLITLDVGDGE
+618 RYHGLITLDVGDGE

-652 LQLISRYS
+652 LQMINRYS

-692 AELLHMQARREA
+692 AELLNMQARREA

-712 ELSQYELFASQFAYE
+712 DSSQYELFASQFAFE

-732 ANAIHAVMHDM
+732 THAIHAVMEDM
-743 KQNQPMDRL
+743 RQNQPMDRL

-815 KKHQQTVLADLAA
+815 KKHQDTVLADLAD

-835 GTHKLLQED
+835 GTHKLLQPD
-844 VKFANLGLMVVDE
+844 VKFSNLGLMIVDE

-870 AIQTNVDS
+870 AIQTDVDS
-878 LSMTATPIPRTLN
+878 MSMTATPIPRTLN

-912 IKTFVMQKTQALMKE
+912 IKTFVMQKTEALLKE

-972 QERQLEQIMQQF
+972 QERQLEQVMQQF

-991 LVCTTIIE
+991 LICSTIIE

-1115 GKEPDLNTPLSLT
+1115 GKEPDLSTPLSLT
-1128 SEINLHSSALIPEE
+1128 SEMNLHSSALIPEE

-1157 SNADDK
+1157 SNADHK

-1185 QLFAIHG
+1185 QLFAVHG

-1201 INKIDANSNSMTL
+1201 INKIDANSSSMTL

-1232 SDGQRY
+1232 KDGQHY

-1248 SDADKLQTAQQRVTV
+1248 QDAKKLATPQQRVTV

-1269 YFNEHMVFEST
+1269 YFSEHMVAESA

>member
-1 MWILT
+1 
-6 NRYGIGLV
+6 
-14 NGQNAR
+14 
-20 IIAFCFLTL
+20 
-29 ILSAMPITALT
+29 MPITALT
-40 DAFAPINQQLFP
+40 DAFDPINQQLFP
-52 IKDTQKRWLAPVH
+52 IAHAERRWLTPVY
-65 GAVSSLWLASLVDEP
+65 GAVSSLWLASLMQALVWDVSE
-80 LWKVADRLKV
+80 RLKV

-139 LLTDMPTSGVLLISV
+139 LLTDMPTKGVLLISV
-154 QTLMQRVAPPS
+154 QALMHRVAPPS
-165 WVIGQH
+165 WLIGQH

-176 GDTFDINTQR
+176 GDRFDINTQR

-211 IIDIFAMGQPFPLR
+211 IVDIFAMGQPFPLR

-236 RFFHP
+236 RFFNP
-241 QTQRTLTED
+241 QTQRTLTVD
-250 DLKALIANNDQ
+250 DLKNMMNGND
-261 SMGQES
+261 SSIGKES

-280 ITQFQILPAKEFPLE
+280 IQQFQILPAKEFPLD
-295 EGREI
+295 EGRET
-300 FRTNFAE
+300 FRTNFAA
-307 MFPNASSRKLELHK
+307 MFPNTSSRKSELHK

-339 FDLKDWEA
+339 FDLDDWQA
-347 ESTLF
+347 DSSLF
-352 SYLPSDAL
+352 AYLPDDAL
-360 FITDELISEKQA
+360 FIIDERIHETQA

-387 DLDKPIVAPE
+387 DIDKPIVAPE
-397 WLYLLSN
+397 LLYLLSN
-404 ALNEQLNRYPRV
+404 TLNEHLNHYPRV
-416 ILSARDELAT
+416 MLSAHETR
-426 MTDVAAIDVAATDSE
+426 AAIDNDASSTAQAA
-441 DMSLEQQ
+441 
-448 SQLQLQTTS
+448 S
-457 NKQQGLVTLSALV
+457 NRQGLVTLTAQQ
-470 PPQLSVNHQKAEPLA
+470 PPQLAVNHQKAEPLA
-485 ELLAFLELQAQT
+485 DLLEFLLQQAQT
-497 GTPVLIVAET
+497 ATPVLIVAET

-522 DIKAYSSF
+522 DTKAYDSF
-530 EDFLATDHAHKAA
+530 EAFLAADKVT
-543 QHNTLPHVGLTVAPI
+543 TLNDNNLPQVGLTVAPI
-558 ERGIY
+558 ERGVYI
-563 VPERLVMI
+563 PERLVVI

-593 EEFLVKSVTEMTEG
+593 EEFLVKSVTEITEG
-607 SPIVHIEHGIG
+607 SPVVHIEHGIG

-652 LQLISRYS
+652 LQMISRYS

-692 AELLHMQARREA
+692 AELLNMQARREA

-712 ELSQYELFASQFAYE
+712 DPSQYELFASQFAFE
-727 ETPDQ
+727 ETADQ
-732 ANAIHAVMHDM
+732 ANAIQAVMEDM
-743 KQNQPMDRL
+743 RQNQPMDRL

-815 KKHQQTVLADLAA
+815 KKHQETVLADLAA
-828 GKVDIVI
+828 GKVDIII
-835 GTHKLLQED
+835 GTHKLLQPD
-844 VKFANLGLMVVDE
+844 VKFANLGLMIVDE

-870 AIQTNVDS
+870 ALQTDVDS
-878 LSMTATPIPRTLN
+878 MSMTATPIPRTLN

-912 IKTFVMQKTQALMKE
+912 IKTFVMQKTDALMKE

-972 QERQLEQIMQQF
+972 QERQLEQIMEQF

-991 LVCTTIIE
+991 LVCSTIIE

-1157 SNADDK
+1157 SNADDF

-1185 QLFAIHG
+1185 HLFAIHR
-1192 LRLQAEPLK
+1192 LRIQAEPLK
-1201 INKIDANSNSMTL
+1201 INKIDANSSSMTL

-1227 IKLIQ
+1227 IQLIQ
-1232 SDGQRY
+1232 KDGQRY

-1248 SDADKLQTAQQRVTV
+1248 QDANKLATPQQRVTV
-1263 IQELLR
+1263 LEELLR
-1269 YFNEHMVFEST
+1269 YFSEHMVAELA

>member
-1 MWILT
+1 
-6 NRYGIGLV
+6 
-14 NGQNAR
+14 
-20 IIAFCFLTL
+20 
-29 ILSAMPITALT
+29 MPITALT

-52 IKDTQKRWLAPVH
+52 IDNAQRRWLTPVH
-65 GAVSSLWLASLVDEP
+65 GAVSSLWLASLIQSPFWD
-80 LWKVADRLKV
+80 VAERLKV

-139 LLTDMPTSGVLLISV
+139 LLTDMPTSGVLLISI
-154 QTLMQRVAPPS
+154 QALMHRVAPPS
-165 WVIGQH
+165 WLIGQH

-176 GDTFDINTQR
+176 GDQFDINTQR

-250 DLKALIANNDQ
+250 DLKAMLSGNDS
-261 SMGQES
+261 SMGKES
-267 LSLLHKLPDISKP
+267 ISLLHKLPDISKP
-280 ITQFQILPAKEFPLE
+280 IQQFQILPAKEFPLE
-295 EGREI
+295 EGRET
-300 FRTNFAE
+300 FRMNFAA
-307 MFPNASSRKLELHK
+307 MFPNTSSRKFELYK

-327 ASSGLEYYQPLF
+327 SSSGVEYYQPLF
-339 FDLKDWEA
+339 FDLKDWA
-347 ESTLF
+347 QESSLF
-352 SYLPSDAL
+352 AYLPSNAL
-360 FITDELISEKQA
+360 LITDELISEHQVE
-372 DYWSQIQRRYEERRH
+372 YWSQIQRRYEERRH
-387 DLDKPIVAPE
+387 DIDKPIVAPE
-397 WLYLLSN
+397 LLYLLSN
-404 ALNEQLNRYPRV
+404 TLNEHLNRYPRV
-416 ILSARDELAT
+416 ILSARNELMQ
-426 MTDVAAIDVAATDSE
+426 MTDVASIDNESSVSE
-441 DMSLEQQ
+441 PPSAL
-448 SQLQLQTTS
+448 TV
-457 NKQQGLVTLSALV
+457 NKQQGLVTLNV
-470 PPQLSVNHQKAEPLA
+470 QPPPQLAVNHQKSEPLA
-485 ELLAFLELQAQT
+485 ELLAFLGLQAQAA
-497 GTPVLIVAET
+497 TPVLIVAET

-522 DIKAYSSF
+522 DVTAYATF
-530 EDFLATDHAHKAA
+530 KEFLAAEHSSAL
-543 QHNTLPHVGLTVAPI
+543 NTNNQRPHVGLTVAPI
-558 ERGIY
+558 ERGVY
-563 VPERLVMI
+563 VPERLVII

-593 EEFLVKSVTEMTEG
+593 EEFLVKSVTEMTQG

-618 RYNGLITLDVGDGE
+618 RYNGLITLDVGDGD
-632 QEFIHLKYADDAS
+632 QEFIHLKYADEAS

-652 LQLISRYS
+652 LQMISRYS

-670 KIGSGKWDKAKQKA
+670 KIGSGKWDRAKQKA

-692 AELLHMQARREA
+692 AELLNIQARREA

-712 ELSQYELFASQFAYE
+712 DISQYELFASQFAFE

-732 ANAIHAVMHDM
+732 ANAIHAVMEDM

-815 KKHQQTVLADLAA
+815 KKHQQTVLTDLAA

-835 GTHKLLQED
+835 GTHKLLQPD
-844 VKFANLGLMVVDE
+844 VKFSNLGLMIVDE

-870 AIQTNVDS
+870 AIQTDVDS
-878 LSMTATPIPRTLN
+878 MSMTATPIPRTLN

-912 IKTFVMQKTQALMKE
+912 IKTFVMQKTDALMKE

-972 QERQLEQIMQQF
+972 QERQLEQVMEQF
-984 YHKKFNV
+984 YHKNFNV
-991 LVCTTIIE
+991 LICSTIIE

-1041 LVPSIKGL
+1041 LVPSLKGL

-1115 GKEPDLNTPLSLT
+1115 GREPDLNTPLSLT

-1157 SNADDK
+1157 SNADDR
-1163 EALTDIRT
+1163 EALIDIRT

-1185 QLFAIHG
+1185 QLFAVHG
-1192 LRLQAEPLK
+1192 LRIQAEPLM

-1232 SDGQRY
+1232 NDGQRY

-1248 SDADKLQTAQQRVTV
+1248 SDSAKLATAQQRVTAV
-1263 IQELLR
+1263 QDLLR
-1269 YFNEHMVFEST
+1269 YFDNHKVVEPA

>member
-1 MWILT
+1 
-6 NRYGIGLV
+6 
-14 NGQNAR
+14 
-20 IIAFCFLTL
+20 
-29 ILSAMPITALT
+29 MPITALT

-52 IKDTQKRWLAPVH
+52 IKDTERRWLVPTH
-65 GAVSSLWLASLVDEP
+65 GAVSSLWLASLVKADV
-80 LWKVADRLKV
+80 WNVGDRLKV

-104 ELAFCGVDAYVFP
+104 ELAFCGVDAHVFP

-139 LLTDMPTSGVLLISV
+139 LLTDMPKSGVLLISI

-165 WVIGQH
+165 WLIGQH

-176 GDTFDINTQR
+176 GDRFDINVQR
-186 ELLAKAGYRAVE
+186 ELLTKAGYRAVD

-241 QTQRTLTED
+241 QTQRTLTD
-250 DLKALIANNDQ
+250 SDLKDMLSGNDK

-280 ITQFQILPAKEFPLE
+280 IKKFQILPAKEFPLD
-295 EGREI
+295 EGRET
-300 FRTNFAE
+300 FRINFAT
-307 MFPNASSRKLELHK
+307 MFPNASARKFELHK

-339 FDLKDWEA
+339 FESSEWAQEADLFA
-347 ESTLF
+347 
-352 SYLPSDAL
+352 YLPQDAL
-360 FITDELISEKQA
+360 FILDEHTGARQA
-372 DYWSQIQRRYEERRH
+372 DYWAQIQRRYEERRH
-387 DLDKPIVAPE
+387 DIEKPIVAPHL
-397 WLYLLSN
+397 LYLPSN
-404 ALNEQLNRYPRV
+404 VLNEQLNGYPRV
-416 ILSARDELAT
+416 ILSDNEALLA
-426 MTDVAAIDVAATDSE
+426 DATS
-441 DMSLEQQ
+441 
-448 SQLQLQTTS
+448 
-457 NKQQGLVTLSALV
+457 KGVVTLRAQT
-470 PPQLSVNHQKAEPLA
+470 PPDLSVNHQKAEPLA
-485 ELLAFLELQAQT
+485 ALLEFLVGQAKL
-497 GTPVLIVAET
+497 GTPVLVVAET

-522 DIKAYSSF
+522 DITAYASF
-530 EDFLATDHAHKAA
+530 KDFLAADKPTGLSDR
-543 QHNTLPHVGLTVAPI
+543 QRPQVGLTVAPI
-558 ERGIY
+558 ERGVY
-563 VPERLVMI
+563 VPQRLVLI

-579 QVLQTRRRRQSGVS
+579 QVLQTRRRLSSGVS
-593 EEFLVKSVTEMTEG
+593 EEFLVKSVTEITEG
-607 SPIVHIEHGIG
+607 SPVVHIEHGIG

-652 LQLISRYS
+652 LQMISRYS
-660 GGDPALAPLH
+660 GGDPALAPIH
-670 KIGSGKWDKAKQKA
+670 KIGSGKWDRAKQKA

-692 AELLHMQARREA
+692 AELLNMQARREA

-712 ELSQYELFASQFAYE
+712 DMAHYDLFASQFAFE

-800 ADWPVRIET
+800 ADWPVRIES

-815 KKHQQTVLADLAA
+815 KKHQEMVLSDLAE

-835 GTHKLLQED
+835 GTHKLLQPD
-844 VKFANLGLMVVDE
+844 VKFANLGLMIVDE

-870 AIQTNVDS
+870 AIQTDVDS

-972 QERQLEQIMQQF
+972 QERGLEQIMQQF

-991 LVCTTIIE
+991 LVCSTIIE

-1041 LVPSIKGL
+1041 LVPSMKGL

-1062 ANTLGAGFM
+1062 ATTLGAGFM

-1115 GKEPDLNTPLSLT
+1115 GKEPDLSTPLSLT
-1128 SEINLHSSALIPEE
+1128 SEINLHASALIPEE

-1157 SNADDK
+1157 SSADDK
-1163 EALTDIRT
+1163 AALTDIRT
-1171 EMIDRFGTLPDQTK
+1171 EMIDRFGSLPPQTR
-1185 QLFAIHG
+1185 QLFAVHG

-1201 INKIDANSNSMTL
+1201 INKIDANSSSMTL

-1232 SDGQRY
+1232 SDSKRY
-1238 RMNGASGIRY
+1238 RMNGAVGIRY
-1248 SDADKLQTAQQRVTV
+1248 QDPDKLESAELRVNTV
-1263 IQELLR
+1263 QSLLH
-1269 YFNEHMVFEST
+1269 YFDEHKVAEPV

>member
-1 MWILT
+1 
-6 NRYGIGLV
+6 
-14 NGQNAR
+14 
-20 IIAFCFLTL
+20 
-29 ILSAMPITALT
+29 MPITALT

-52 IKDTQKRWLAPVH
+52 IKDTQRRWLAPVH
-65 GAVSSLWLASLVDEP
+65 GAVSSLWLASLVKAPVWD
-80 LWKVADRLKV
+80 VAERLKV
-90 VVTRDQNQLNQIET
+90 VVTRDQNQLNQVET
-104 ELAFCGVDAYVFP
+104 ELAFCGIDAYVFP

-127 SPHQDIVSERIN
+127 SPHQDIISERIN
-139 LLTDMPTSGVLLISV
+139 LLTDMPSSGVMLISI
-154 QTLMQRVAPPS
+154 QALMHRVAPPS
-165 WVIGQH
+165 WLIGQH

-176 GDTFDINTQR
+176 GDRFDITTQR

-250 DLKALIANNDQ
+250 DLKSILSGNDS

-267 LSLLHKLPDISKP
+267 ISLLHKLPDISKP
-280 ITQFQILPAKEFPLE
+280 IEQFQILPAKEFPLE
-295 EGREI
+295 EGRET
-300 FRTNFAE
+300 FRMNFAA
-307 MFPNASSRKLELHK
+307 MFPNASSRKFELHK

-339 FDLKDWEA
+339 FDLADWA
-347 ESTLF
+347 QQSSLF
-352 SYLPSDAL
+352 AYLPSDTL
-360 FITDELISEKQA
+360 FITDELIGERQV

-387 DLDKPIVAPE
+387 DIDKPIVAPE
-397 WLYLLSN
+397 LLYLLSN
-404 ALNEQLNRYPRV
+404 TLNEQLNNYPRV
-416 ILSARDELAT
+416 ILSARTELAT
-426 MTDVAAIDVAATDSE
+426 MSDVAAIDD
-441 DMSLEQQ
+441 DR
-448 SQLQLQTTS
+448 SQLDS
-457 NKQQGLVTLSALV
+457 NVHKQKGLVTLSAEE
-470 PPQLSVNHQKAEPLA
+470 PPQLAVNHQKSEPLA
-485 ELLAFLELQAQT
+485 ALLDFLSLQGQT
-497 GTPVLIVAET
+497 NTPVLIVAET

-522 DIKAYSSF
+522 DITAYASF
-530 EDFLATDHAHKAA
+530 KEFLAAPKIAA
-543 QHNTLPHVGLTVAPI
+543 ISSNNGSSARPKVGLTVAPI
-558 ERGIY
+558 ERGVY

-593 EEFLVKSVTEMTEG
+593 EEFLVKSVTEMTQG

-632 QEFIHLKYADDAS
+632 QEFIHLKYAEEAS

-652 LQLISRYS
+652 LQMISRYS

-670 KIGSGKWDKAKQKA
+670 KIGSGKWDRAKQKA

-692 AELLHMQARREA
+692 AELLNMQARREA

-712 ELSQYELFASQFAYE
+712 DSSQYELFSSQFEFE

-732 ANAIHAVMHDM
+732 ANAIYAVMDDM

-791 HEDNFRDRF
+791 HEDNFRNRF
-800 ADWPVRIET
+800 ADWPIRVET

-815 KKHQQTVLADLAA
+815 KKHQQTVLTDLAA

-835 GTHKLLQED
+835 GTHKLLQPD
-844 VKFANLGLMVVDE
+844 VKFSNLGLMIVDE

-870 AIQTNVDS
+870 AIQTDVDS
-878 LSMTATPIPRTLN
+878 MSMTATPIPRTLN

-905 PPARRLA
+905 PPARRLS
-912 IKTFVMQKTQALMKE
+912 IKTFVMAKSDALMKE

-972 QERQLEQIMQQF
+972 PENQLEQIMQQF

-991 LVCTTIIE
+991 LICSTIIE

-1115 GKEPDLNTPLSLT
+1115 GREPDLNTPLSLT

-1163 EALTDIRT
+1163 DSLIDIRT

-1185 QLFAIHG
+1185 QLFAVHG
-1192 LRLQAEPLK
+1192 LRIQAEPLL
-1201 INKIDANSNSMTL
+1201 INKVDASTNSVTL

-1232 SDGQRY
+1232 SDAKRY

-1248 SDADKLQTAQQRVTV
+1248 SDADKLATAQQRVTMV
-1263 IQELLR
+1263 QELLA
-1269 YFNEHMVFEST
+1269 YFNNHIVVEPA